1 MSFGY
6 LSELSE
12 KERKKYLQEID
23 ERAER
28 RERENREEEQKILNE
43 NINLPTREDFE
54 KQSGANNSIFQ
65 SGAFSDGYQ
74 FGDVSKSLGATALS
88 TFNNM
93 VKGVAKLGEGIS
105 DWTSNRIADIVEAT
119 GDKDNANRIRK
130 NVLQNDTD
138 NNIVTKTIKDVTDK
152 DTLLGEKGQNFVQQ
166 LSRTGFQAAIGA
178 GAGVLGTAAATAAT
192 TGTTFISSSGSG
204 EVEALNEQYNKAI
217 KEGYNSGIEEY
228 LNSEEGKK
236 ARGKSAIY
244 GHLAGAIEAGTEAM
258 FAGLGKWTDAIGYG
272 KSGLGLDDKIAKSL
286 SNKVSSTLAKN
297 LIQYGVKAG
306 GESVEELVGG
316 IGQAIAQ
323 KLTYKQDE
331 GLGQLIKEQNIPE
344 AMLSAFVSSAIMQAP
359 GMYSTTKNGQ
369 DFMTGLNKTDA
380 ETYEQLIE
388 TEQKDLI
395 KKKAIENE
403 YNNQI
408 KEADYNDTQKQE
420 LLEQIT
426 KDYDEGKLLSP
437 KLTTKEIEQSEDN
450 ARNMLE
456 EIKRVETENNNTVNN
471 SIEENT
477 RNDSEYEKYQ
487 FTKSN
492 NDKVNELRQS
502 IAENTNWNNTQE
514 TQNYVKMLEKI
525 VEDKNIDIRVK
536 DLGTTEDGKMINGR
550 YEDGVITIN
559 PNSNRAGEF
568 IAVHELTHAIG
579 NEDMLRMIET
589 YRKSNSEF
597 DNAVQKLIGTYNESQ
612 INQEALADISGQL
625 FGNQEFINHIQK
637 DNPGFFKRIY
647 NEIKYLWHQFRGYTN
662 QNQFIEDL
670 YNKWTDAY
678 KSNNSLNENTSLL
691 LSDNAYNDVKK
702 VINLNQKDS
711 QKYSEQYVKL
721 KDNTIKR
728 LVDYGIKD
736 LPMLE
741 KVNHVREN
749 VLTEKEAKDLGY
761 SIKNKEFHGLGVEN
775 YLKIVDSMDNPIGVY
790 QYVDGSGSRYDSN
803 NFIVVTPVELNGEK
817 CIVPV
822 KINEKG
828 NYNKI
833 EVDFNRIKTAFD
845 KKNNDNYINHLLKTG
860 QIKEIL
866 PGSNSQKE
874 SLSNKNIQQN
884 DTNVNSQNSIN
895 SSNWKEYLEKNF
907 KSDETTTNMQD
918 LNVKEKRIL
927 PTKEDF
933 NNKEKINLPT
943 KKDIKQNETEKE
955 TINLPTTGEEID
967 YSQMER
973 PTDNKKSRQFYRSV
987 IESSNTTAEAK
998 AVAKQLM
1005 KSDTYIPDS
1014 NLKQLQRADM
1024 NIEANGVDNSLETLK
1039 GKIGNGDRITA
1050 TDIATSERLIEYYS
1064 KVGDKSKLQDA
1075 IQTSAMAGT
1084 EAGRTVQAL
1093 SILNHST
1100 PEGQVVW
1107 IQRSIDKLNDKL
1119 EKTKVKERF
1128 NFTPEMQQEILQA
1141 TNQEEALNNVYKQL
1155 GQQVPM
1161 TTMQKLDSWRYF
1173 AMLGNPRTHI
1183 RNIVGNKV
1191 MGYIQQAKNQL
1202 AGTIEDIVLRNS
1214 DDRQFTTRIADK
1226 KTKEFAKADIEN
1238 VLDRLGLTENKY
1250 NPKSRIEQNQKVF
1263 KSEFMNKTIGK
1274 LMEFND
1280 MALEAE
1286 DGWGLKAMYPKA
1298 LAQYI
1303 TANNID
1309 VDNITDAQLAKA
1321 RNFAIKQAEEATF
1334 HQDNAIAS
1342 AISQFE
1348 GKNNLTRFATGAIL
1362 PFKKTP
1368 MNVAVEGI
1376 QYSPVGLL
1384 DSLTRGSINL
1394 RKGKINVHEYIDG
1407 ISKGLTGTGIAL
1419 LGYALTEAGILKASG
1434 GDDQDKNNFESAQGK
1449 QNYSLKVG
1457 EKTYSLDWLA
1467 PTGIPLF
1474 MGSELYQLANQKVKE
1489 KGEKNNTPEVAKS
1502 ATKILNSMATAMN
1515 PLSEM
1520 SMISGL
1526 TSTLQSYASGNKGLE
1541 NLGLNATKSY
1551 VGQFV
1556 PTVLGQVAK
1565 TFDDKERSTTS
1576 TESDPLPKAI
1586 DSLGNQIKS
1595 KIPGLRQTLPTKTDI
1610 WGKDVDNE
1618 GNIIEKGLNAAV
1630 FPWNS
1635 KKVNENNTT
1644 NKEISKL
1651 YDETLDKSVLPSSSI
1666 DKVLNIDKEKYR
1678 LSNEQYSKLKKMYG
1692 EINYKVLS
1700 ELTNSAEYKEMNN
1713 EQKIKAISDIYKY
1726 SKAQIKSQ
1734 YAQDNDIDTED
1745 SSILKSVKSII
1756 YNGGKVDDYFKYVGM
1771 TTNAE
1776 TTKEKADILEK
1787 SKLSDKTKDI
1797 LYSSTIG
1804 KEDGIYNSL
1813 KDAININSYLNY
1825 KAQKIEN
1832 KKELEEYLINSDMK
1846 SEEKVL
1852 LYATKYKVSEEDRE
1866 YLYNYIKDLDIDAE
1880 QKTNIYRKI
1889 KGFKVVNDTIYY

>member
-1 MSFGY
+1 MPFFN
-6 LSELSE
+6 LNELSE
-12 KERKKYLQEID
+12 KERKKYLQD
-23 ERAER
+23 LDNTAYNNRLQV
-28 RERENREEEQKILNE
+28 REEEQKILNE
-43 NINLPTREDFE
+43 NINLPTREDIE
-54 KQSGANNSIFQ
+54 KQNGANNSIFQ
-65 SGAFSDGYQ
+65 AGAFSDGYQ
-74 FGDVSKSLGATALS
+74 FGDVSKSIGATALS

-217 KEGYNSGIEEY
+217 KDGYNSGIEEY

-331 GLGQLIKEQNIPE
+331 GLGQLIKDQNIPE

-369 DFMTGLNKTDA
+369 DFMTGLNKTDT

-408 KEADYNDTQKQE
+408 KENDYNDTQKQE
-420 LLEQIT
+420 LLEQIS

-456 EIKRVETENNNTVNN
+456 EIKRVESENNNTANN
-471 SIEENT
+471 SIEENSK
-477 RNDSEYEKYQ
+477 NDSEYEKYQ

-502 IAENTNWNNTQE
+502 IAENTDWNNSKD

-525 VEDKNIDIRVK
+525 VEEKNIDIRVK
-536 DLGTTEDGKMINGR
+536 DLGTTEDGKMINGK

-579 NEDMLRMIET
+579 NEDMLKMIET
-589 YRKSNSEF
+589 YRKSNPEF
-597 DNAVQKLIGTYNESQ
+597 NNAVQKLIGTYNENQ

-678 KSNNSLNENTSLL
+678 NNSSSLNSETNYLKGKL
-691 LSDNAYNDVKK
+691 DNGEETIISEDIDGNKPIEKDVKK
-702 VINLNQKDS
+702 TLENMLGIEYINEGKSKKILIEKGDIGKFLHDGYHNYKS
-711 QKYSEQYVKL
+711 SLLKKRIAGNYGEIIEIARENKEAS
-721 KDNTIKR
+721 KDNYKGTNRGKEGFDYYSVNLTYPIRNTNQEIVDYKNYEARLVVRKDKNGNFAYDIDNFKIKR
-728 LVDYGIKD
+728 
-736 LPMLE
+736 
-741 KVNHVREN
+741 
-749 VLTEKEAKDLGY
+749 
-761 SIKNKEFHGLGVEN
+761 
-775 YLKIVDSMDNPIGVY
+775 
-790 QYVDGSGSRYDSN
+790 GSALD
-803 NFIVVTPVELNGEK
+803 
-817 CIVPV
+817 
-822 KINEKG
+822 
-828 NYNKI
+828 
-833 EVDFNRIKTAFD
+833 KT
-845 KKNNDNYINHLLKTG
+845 
-860 QIKEIL
+860 
-866 PGSNSQKE
+866 
-874 SLSNKNIQQN
+874 SLSMSEKSDGRTSHKENIPQDN
-884 DTNVNSQNSIN
+884 SNVNSQNSIN
-895 SSNWKEYLEKNF
+895 SENWKEYLEKNF
-907 KSDETTTNMQD
+907 KSDETTTNMQN

-933 NNKEKINLPT
+933 NNEEQINLPT
-943 KKDIKQNETEKE
+943 KKDIEQNKNSKE
-955 TINLPTTGEEID
+955 IINLPTPGEEID

-1005 KSDTYIPDS
+1005 NSDTYIPDS

-1039 GKIGNGDRITA
+1039 GKLGNGDRITA

-1064 KVGDKSKLQDA
+1064 KVGDKAKLQDA

-1128 NFTPEMQQEILQA
+1128 KFTPEMQQEILQA

-1214 DDRQFTTRIADK
+1214 EDRQFTTKIADK

-1263 KSEFMNKTIGK
+1263 KSEFMNRTIGK

-1348 GKNNLTRFATGAIL
+1348 GKNALTRFATGAIL

-1474 MGSELYQLANQKVKE
+1474 MGSELYQLASQKVKE

-1576 TESDPLPKAI
+1576 TESDPLPKAL
-1586 DSLGNQIKS
+1586 DTLGNQIKS

-1610 WGKDVDNE
+1610 WGKDVENE
-1618 GNIIEKGLNAAV
+1618 GNIIEKGLNAGV
-1630 FPWNS
+1630 FPWSS
-1635 KKVNENNTT
+1635 KKISENNPT

-1651 YDETLDKSVLPSSSI
+1651 YDETLDKSVLPSNSI
-1666 DKVLNIDKEKYR
+1666 DKILNIDKEKYR

-1700 ELTNSAEYKEMNN
+1700 ELTSSQEYKEMNN
-1713 EQKIKAISDIYKY
+1713 EQKVKAISDIYKY

-1734 YAQDNDIDTED
+1734 YAQENDIDTDD

-1787 SKLSDKTKDI
+1787 SKLSDKTKEI

-1852 LYATKYKVSEEDRE
+1852 LYATKYKVGEEDRE
-1866 YLYNYIKDLDIDAE
+1866 YLYNYIKDLDIDSDK
-1880 QKTNIYRKI
+1880 KTDIYRKI

>member
-1 MSFGY
+1 MPFFN

-12 KERKKYLQEID
+12 KERKKYLQGLD
-23 ERAER
+23 DTAY
-28 RERENREEEQKILNE
+28 NNSLQVREEEQKTLNE
-43 NINLPTREDFE
+43 NINLPTKEDFE

-74 FGDVSKSLGATALS
+74 FGDVSKSIGATALS

-93 VKGVAKLGEGIS
+93 IKGVAKLGEGIS

-217 KEGYNSGIEEY
+217 KDGYNSGIEEY

-244 GHLAGAIEAGTEAM
+244 GHLVGAIEAGTEAM

-331 GLGQLIKEQNIPE
+331 GLGQLIKDQNIPE

-369 DFMTGLNKTDA
+369 DFMTGLNKTDT

-408 KEADYNDTQKQE
+408 KENDYNDTQKQE
-420 LLEQIT
+420 LLEQIS

-456 EIKRVETENNNTVNN
+456 EIKRVESENNNTANN
-471 SIEENT
+471 SIEENSN
-477 RNDSEYEKYQ
+477 NDSEYEKYQ
-487 FTKSN
+487 FVKSN

-502 IAENTNWNNTQE
+502 IVENTDWNNSKD

-536 DLGTTEDGKMINGR
+536 DLGTTEDGKMINGK

-579 NEDMLRMIET
+579 NEDMLKMIET
-589 YRKSNSEF
+589 YRKSNPEF

-678 KSNNSLNENTSLL
+678 NNSNQFNNTTNLL
-691 LSDNAYNDVKK
+691 LSENAYADVKK
-702 VINLNQKDS
+702 AITQTANEAVKEKIPLI
-711 QKYSEQYVKL
+711 KL
-721 KDNTIKR
+721 KDNTIKT
-728 LVDYGIKD
+728 LVDYGVKD
-736 LPMLE
+736 LPMLQRTS
-741 KVNHVREN
+741 HLREN
-749 VLTEKEAKDLGY
+749 ILTETEAKKLGY
-761 SIKNKEFHGLGVEN
+761 SIDKKHYHGLGIDT
-775 YLKIVDSMDNPIGVY
+775 YLKIIDSMDNPIGVY
-790 QYVDGSGSRYDSN
+790 QYVDGSGSKYDSS
-803 NFIVVTPVELNGEK
+803 NFIVVTPVEINGNK
-817 CIVPV
+817 CIVPI
-822 KINEKG
+822 KIDQKA
-828 NYNKI
+828 NYNQI
-833 EVDFNRIKTAFD
+833 EIEYNRIKTAYAKD
-845 KKNNDNYINHLLKTG
+845 NNNYISRLLNETK
-860 QIKEIL
+860 IKEIFA
-866 PGSNSQKE
+866 GSNSQGT

-884 DTNVNSQNSIN
+884 NSNVNSQNRIN
-895 SSNWKEYLEKNF
+895 SSNWKEYLENNF
-907 KSDETTTNMQD
+907 KSNKTTTSMRD
-918 LNVKEKRIL
+918 LNIKEKKIL

-933 NNKEKINLPT
+933 NNKEKINLPI

-955 TINLPTTGEEID
+955 TINLPTPGEEID

-973 PTDNKKSRQFYRSV
+973 PTDNKKGRQFYRSV

-1039 GKIGNGDRITA
+1039 GKLGNGDRITA

-1064 KVGDKSKLQDA
+1064 KVGDKAKLQDA

-1191 MGYIQQAKNQL
+1191 MGYIQQAKNHL

-1214 DDRQFTTRIADK
+1214 DDRQFTTKIADK

-1348 GKNNLTRFATGAIL
+1348 GKNALTRFAAGAIL

-1474 MGSELYQLANQKVKE
+1474 MGSELYQLASQKVKE

-1576 TESDPLPKAI
+1576 TESDPLPKAL
-1586 DSLGNQIKS
+1586 DTLGNQIKS

-1610 WGKDVDNE
+1610 WGKDVENE
-1618 GNIIEKGLNAAV
+1618 GNIIEKGLNAGV
-1630 FPWNS
+1630 FPWSS
-1635 KKVNENNTT
+1635 KKVNENNPT

-1651 YDETLDKSVLPSSSI
+1651 YDETLDKSVLPSNSI

-1700 ELTNSAEYKEMNN
+1700 ELTSSPEYKEMND
-1713 EQKIKAISDIYKY
+1713 EQKVKAISDIYKY

-1734 YAQDNDIDTED
+1734 YAQENDINTED

-1787 SKLSDKTKDI
+1787 SKLSDKTKEI

-1852 LYATKYKVSEEDRE
+1852 LYATKYKVGAEDRE
-1866 YLYNYIKDLDIDAE
+1866 YLYNYIKDLDIDSDK
-1880 QKTNIYRKI
+1880 KTDIYRKI
-1889 KGFKVVNDTIYY
+1889 KGFKVANNTIYY

>member
-1 MSFGY
+1 MSYFY

-65 SGAFSDGYQ
+65 AGAFSDGYQ
-74 FGDVSKSLGATALS
+74 FGDIAKTLGSTAVS

-93 VKGVAKLGEGIS
+93 VKGVSRLGEGIS

-119 GDKDNANRIRK
+119 GDKENANRIRK

-138 NNIVTKTIKDVTDK
+138 NNVVTKTIKEATDK

-178 GAGVLGTAAATAAT
+178 GVGVLGTAAATAAT
-192 TGTTFISSSGSG
+192 AGTTFISSSGSG

-217 KEGYNSGIEEY
+217 KDGYNSGIEEY

-244 GHLAGAIEAGTEAM
+244 GHLVGAIEAGTEAM
-258 FAGLGKWTDAIGYG
+258 FAGLGKATTAIGYG

-286 SNKVSSTLAKN
+286 SNRVSSTLAKN

-369 DFMTGLNKTDA
+369 DFMTGLNKTDT

-408 KEADYNDTQKQE
+408 KENDYNDTQKQE

-456 EIKRVETENNNTVNN
+456 EIKRVESENKNTANN
-471 SIEENT
+471 SIEENSN
-477 RNDSEYEKYQ
+477 NDSEYEKYQ
-487 FTKSN
+487 FAKSN

-502 IAENTNWNNTQE
+502 IVENTDWNNSKD

-525 VEDKNIDIRVK
+525 VEDKNIDIRVE
-536 DLGTTEDGKMINGR
+536 DLGTTEDGKMINGK

-579 NEDMLRMIET
+579 NEDMLKMIET
-589 YRKSNSEF
+589 YRKSNPEF

-662 QNQFIEDL
+662 QNQFIDDL

-678 KSNNSLNENTSLL
+678 NNSSSLNSETNYLKGKL
-691 LSDNAYNDVKK
+691 DNGEETIISEDINGNKPIERDVKK
-702 VINLNQKDS
+702 TLENMLGIEYINEGNSKKILIEKGDIGKFLHDGYHNYKS
-711 QKYSEQYVKL
+711 SLLKKRIAGNYGEIIEIARENKEAS
-721 KDNTIKR
+721 KDNYKGTNRGKEGFDYYSVNLTYPIRNTNQEIVDYKNYEARLVVRKDKNGNFAYDIDNFKIKR
-728 LVDYGIKD
+728 
-736 LPMLE
+736 
-741 KVNHVREN
+741 
-749 VLTEKEAKDLGY
+749 
-761 SIKNKEFHGLGVEN
+761 
-775 YLKIVDSMDNPIGVY
+775 
-790 QYVDGSGSRYDSN
+790 GSALD
-803 NFIVVTPVELNGEK
+803 
-817 CIVPV
+817 
-822 KINEKG
+822 
-828 NYNKI
+828 
-833 EVDFNRIKTAFD
+833 KT
-845 KKNNDNYINHLLKTG
+845 
-860 QIKEIL
+860 
-866 PGSNSQKE
+866 
-874 SLSNKNIQQN
+874 SLSMSEESDGRTSHKENISQDN
-884 DTNVNSQNSIN
+884 SNVNSQENID
-895 SSNWKEYLEKNF
+895 SSNGKEYLENNF

-918 LNVKEKRIL
+918 LNIKEKKIL

-933 NNKEKINLPT
+933 DNQEKEQINLPT
-943 KKDIKQNETEKE
+943 KKDIKQNETKKE
-955 TINLPTTGEEID
+955 TVNLPTPGEEID

-1005 KSDTYIPDS
+1005 NSDTYIPDS

-1039 GKIGNGDRITA
+1039 GKLGNGDRITA

-1064 KVGDKSKLQDA
+1064 KVGDKAKLQDA

-1191 MGYIQQAKNQL
+1191 MGYIQQAKNHL

-1214 DDRQFTTRIADK
+1214 DDRQFTTKISDK

-1321 RNFAIKQAEEATF
+1321 RNFAIRQAEEATF

-1348 GKNNLTRFATGAIL
+1348 GKNALTRFATGAIL

-1368 MNVAVEGI
+1368 MNVAAEGI
-1376 QYSPVGLL
+1376 QYSPIGLL

-1474 MGSELYQLANQKVKE
+1474 MGSELYQLASQKVKE
-1489 KGEKNNTPEVAKS
+1489 KGEKNSTPEVAKS

-1576 TESDPLPKAI
+1576 TESDPLPKAL

-1610 WGKDVDNE
+1610 WGKDVENE
-1618 GNIIEKGLNAAV
+1618 GNIVEKGLNAGV
-1630 FPWNS
+1630 FPWSS
-1635 KKVNENNTT
+1635 KKVSENNPT

-1651 YDETLDKSVLPSSSI
+1651 YDETLDKSVLPSNSI

-1700 ELTNSAEYKEMNN
+1700 ELTSSPEYKEMNN
-1713 EQKIKAISDIYKY
+1713 EQKVKAISDIYKY

-1734 YAQDNDIDTED
+1734 YAQENDIDTED

-1787 SKLSDKTKDI
+1787 SKLSNKTKEI

-1852 LYATKYKVSEEDRE
+1852 LYATKYKVGETDRE
-1866 YLYNYIKDLDIDAE
+1866 YLYNYIKDLDIDSDK
-1880 QKTNIYRKI
+1880 KTDIYRKI
-1889 KGFKVVNDTIYY
+1889 KGFKVANNTIYY

>member
-1 MSFGY
+1 MPFFN
-6 LSELSE
+6 LNELSE
-12 KERKKYLQEID
+12 KERKKYLQD
-23 ERAER
+23 LDNTAY
-28 RERENREEEQKILNE
+28 NNSLQVREEEQKILNE
-43 NINLPTREDFE
+43 NINLPTREDVE

-65 SGAFSDGYQ
+65 AGAFSDGYQ
-74 FGDVSKSLGATALS
+74 FGDIAKALGSTALS

-93 VKGVAKLGEGIS
+93 VKGVSRLGEGIS

-119 GDKDNANRIRK
+119 GDKENANRIRK

-138 NNIVTKTIKDVTDK
+138 NNVVTKTIKEATDK

-217 KEGYNSGIEEY
+217 KDGYNSGIEEY

-244 GHLAGAIEAGTEAM
+244 GHLVGAIEAGTEAM
-258 FAGLGKWTDAIGYG
+258 FAGLGKATTAIGYG

-369 DFMTGLNKTDA
+369 AFMTGLNKTDT

-408 KEADYNDTQKQE
+408 KENDYNDTQKQE

-456 EIKRVETENNNTVNN
+456 EIKRVESENKNTANN
-471 SIEENT
+471 SIEENSN
-477 RNDSEYEKYQ
+477 NDSEYEKYQ
-487 FTKSN
+487 FVKSN

-502 IAENTNWNNTQE
+502 IVENTDWNNSKD

-536 DLGTTEDGKMINGR
+536 DLGTTEDGKMINGK

-579 NEDMLRMIET
+579 NEDMLKMIET
-589 YRKSNSEF
+589 YRKSNPEF

-678 KSNNSLNENTSLL
+678 NNSNQFNNTTNLL
-691 LSDNAYNDVKK
+691 LSENAYADVKK
-702 VINLNQKDS
+702 AITQTANEAVKEKIPLI
-711 QKYSEQYVKL
+711 KL
-721 KDNTIKR
+721 KDNTIKT
-728 LVDYGIKD
+728 LVDYGVKD
-736 LPMLE
+736 LPMLQRTS
-741 KVNHVREN
+741 HLREN
-749 VLTEKEAKDLGY
+749 ILTETEAKKLGY
-761 SIKNKEFHGLGVEN
+761 SIDKKHYHGLGIDT
-775 YLKIVDSMDNPIGVY
+775 YLKIIDSMDNPIGVY
-790 QYVDGSGSRYDSN
+790 QYVDGSGSKYDSS
-803 NFIVVTPVELNGEK
+803 NFIVVTPVEINGNK
-817 CIVPV
+817 CIVPI
-822 KINEKG
+822 KIDQKA
-828 NYNKI
+828 NYNQI
-833 EVDFNRIKTAFD
+833 EIEYNRIKTAYAKD
-845 KKNNDNYINHLLKTG
+845 NNNYISRLLNETK
-860 QIKEIL
+860 IKEIFA
-866 PGSNSQKE
+866 GSNSQGT

-884 DTNVNSQNSIN
+884 NSNVNSQNRIN
-895 SSNWKEYLEKNF
+895 SSNWKEYLENNF
-907 KSDETTTNMQD
+907 KSNKTTTSMRD
-918 LNVKEKRIL
+918 LNIKEKKIL

-933 NNKEKINLPT
+933 NNKEKINLPI

-955 TINLPTTGEEID
+955 TINLPTPGEEID

-973 PTDNKKSRQFYRSV
+973 PTDNKKGRQFYRSV

-1039 GKIGNGDRITA
+1039 GKLGNGDRITA

-1064 KVGDKSKLQDA
+1064 KVGDKAKLQDA

-1214 DDRQFTTRIADK
+1214 EDRQFTTKIADK
-1226 KTKEFAKADIEN
+1226 KTKKFAKADIEN

-1321 RNFAIKQAEEATF
+1321 RNFAIKQAEEVTF

-1348 GKNNLTRFATGAIL
+1348 GKNALTRFAAGAIL

-1474 MGSELYQLANQKVKE
+1474 MGSELYQLASQKVKE

-1556 PTVLGQVAK
+1556 PTILGQVAK

-1576 TESDPLPKAI
+1576 TESDPLPKAL
-1586 DSLGNQIKS
+1586 DTLGNQIKS

-1610 WGKDVDNE
+1610 WGKDVENE
-1618 GNIIEKGLNAAV
+1618 GNIIEKGLNAGV
-1630 FPWNS
+1630 FPWSS
-1635 KKVNENNTT
+1635 KKVSENNQT

-1651 YDETLDKSVLPSSSI
+1651 YDETLDKSVLPSNSI

-1700 ELTNSAEYKEMNN
+1700 ELTSSPEYKEMNN

-1734 YAQDNDIDTED
+1734 YAQENDIDTED

-1787 SKLSDKTKDI
+1787 SKLSDKTKEI

-1804 KEDGIYNSL
+1804 KEDGIYSSL
-1813 KDAININSYLNY
+1813 KNAININSYLNY

-1852 LYATKYKVSEEDRE
+1852 LYATKYKVGEDDRE
-1866 YLYNYIKDLDIDAE
+1866 YLYNYIKDLDIDTE

>member
-1 MSFGY
+1 MPFFN

-12 KERKKYLQEID
+12 KERKKYLQGLD
-23 ERAER
+23 DTAY
-28 RERENREEEQKILNE
+28 NNSLQVREEEQKTLNE
-43 NINLPTREDFE
+43 NINLPTKEDFE

-74 FGDVSKSLGATALS
+74 FGDVSKSIGATALS

-93 VKGVAKLGEGIS
+93 IKGVAKLGEGIS

-178 GAGVLGTAAATAAT
+178 GVGVLGTAAATAAT

-217 KEGYNSGIEEY
+217 KDGYNSGIEEY

-244 GHLAGAIEAGTEAM
+244 GHLVGAIEAGTEAM

-331 GLGQLIKEQNIPE
+331 GLGQLIKDQNIPE

-369 DFMTGLNKTDA
+369 DFMTGLNKTDT

-388 TEQKDLI
+388 TEQKNLI

-408 KEADYNDTQKQE
+408 KENDYNDTQKQE

-456 EIKRVETENNNTVNN
+456 EIKRVESENKNTANN
-471 SIEENT
+471 SIEENSN
-477 RNDSEYEKYQ
+477 NDSEYEKYQ
-487 FTKSN
+487 FAKSN

-502 IAENTNWNNTQE
+502 IVENTDWNNSKD

-525 VEDKNIDIRVK
+525 VEDKNIDIRVE
-536 DLGTTEDGKMINGR
+536 DLGTTEDGKMINGK

-559 PNSNRAGEF
+559 PNSIRAGEF

-579 NEDMLRMIET
+579 NEDMLKMIET
-589 YRKSNSEF
+589 YRKSNPEF
-597 DNAVQKLIGTYNESQ
+597 DNAIQKLIGTYNENQ

-678 KSNNSLNENTSLL
+678 NNSSSLN
-691 LSDNAYNDVKK
+691 
-702 VINLNQKDS
+702 
-711 QKYSEQYVKL
+711 SE
-721 KDNTIKR
+721 T
-728 LVDYGIKD
+728 
-736 LPMLE
+736 
-741 KVNHVREN
+741 
-749 VLTEKEAKDLGY
+749 
-761 SIKNKEFHGLGVEN
+761 N
-775 YLKIVDSMDNPIGVY
+775 YLKGKLDNGEETIISEDINGNKPIERDIKKTLENMLGIEYINEGNSKKILIEKGDIGKFLHDGYHNYKSSLLKKRIAGNYGEIIEIARENKEASKDNYKGTNRGKEGFDYYSVNLTYPIRNTNQEIVDYKNYEARLVVRKDKNGNFAYDIDNFKIKR
-790 QYVDGSGSRYDSN
+790 GSALD
-803 NFIVVTPVELNGEK
+803 
-817 CIVPV
+817 
-822 KINEKG
+822 
-828 NYNKI
+828 
-833 EVDFNRIKTAFD
+833 KT
-845 KKNNDNYINHLLKTG
+845 
-860 QIKEIL
+860 
-866 PGSNSQKE
+866 
-874 SLSNKNIQQN
+874 SLSMSEKSDGRTSHKENIPQDN
-884 DTNVNSQNSIN
+884 SNVNSQENID
-895 SSNWKEYLEKNF
+895 SSNGKEYLENNF

-918 LNVKEKRIL
+918 LNIKEKKIL

-933 NNKEKINLPT
+933 DNQEKEQINLPT
-943 KKDIKQNETEKE
+943 KKDIKQNET
-955 TINLPTTGEEID
+955 INLPTPGEEID

-1005 KSDTYIPDS
+1005 NSDTYIPDS

-1039 GKIGNGDRITA
+1039 GKLGNGDRITA

-1064 KVGDKSKLQDA
+1064 KVGDKAKLQDA

-1128 NFTPEMQQEILQA
+1128 KFTPEMQQEILQA

-1191 MGYIQQAKNQL
+1191 MGYIQQAKNHL

-1214 DDRQFTTRIADK
+1214 DDRQFTTKIADK

-1321 RNFAIKQAEEATF
+1321 RNFAIRQAEEATF

-1368 MNVAVEGI
+1368 MNVAAEGI
-1376 QYSPVGLL
+1376 QYSPIGLL

-1474 MGSELYQLANQKVKE
+1474 MGSELYQLASQKVKE

-1576 TESDPLPKAI
+1576 TESDPLPKAL
-1586 DSLGNQIKS
+1586 DTLGNQIKS

-1610 WGKDVDNE
+1610 WGKDVENE
-1618 GNIIEKGLNAAV
+1618 GNIIEKGLNAGV
-1630 FPWNS
+1630 FPWSS
-1635 KKVNENNTT
+1635 KKVNENNPT

-1651 YDETLDKSVLPSSSI
+1651 YDETLDKSVLPSNSI

-1700 ELTNSAEYKEMNN
+1700 DLTSSPEYKEMND
-1713 EQKIKAISDIYKY
+1713 EQKVKAISDIYKY

-1734 YAQDNDIDTED
+1734 YAQENDIDTED

-1787 SKLSDKTKDI
+1787 SKLSDKTKEI

-1852 LYATKYKVSEEDRE
+1852 LYATKYKVGEADRE
-1866 YLYNYIKDLDIDAE
+1866 YLYNYIKDLDIDSDK
-1880 QKTNIYRKI
+1880 KTDIYRKI
-1889 KGFKVVNDTIYY
+1889 KGFKVANNTIYY

>member
-1 MSFGY
+1 MPFFN
-6 LSELSE
+6 LNELSE
-12 KERKKYLQEID
+12 KERKKYLQD
-23 ERAER
+23 LDNTAY
-28 RERENREEEQKILNE
+28 NNSLQVREEEQKILNE
-43 NINLPTREDFE
+43 NINLPTKEDFE

-74 FGDVSKSLGATALS
+74 FGDVSKSIGATALS

-119 GDKDNANRIRK
+119 GDKENANRIRK

-138 NNIVTKTIKDVTDK
+138 NNVVTKTIKEATDK

-217 KEGYNSGIEEY
+217 KDGYNSGIEEY

-244 GHLAGAIEAGTEAM
+244 GHLVGAIEAGTEAM
-258 FAGLGKWTDAIGYG
+258 FAGLGKATTAIGYG

-369 DFMTGLNKTDA
+369 DFMTGLNKTDT

-408 KEADYNDTQKQE
+408 KENDYNDTQKQE
-420 LLEQIT
+420 LLEQISR
-426 KDYDEGKLLSP
+426 DYDEGKLLSP

-456 EIKRVETENNNTVNN
+456 EIKRVESENNNTVNN
-471 SIEENT
+471 SIEENSK
-477 RNDSEYEKYQ
+477 NDSEYEKYQ
-487 FTKSN
+487 FVKSN

-502 IAENTNWNNTQE
+502 IVENTDWNNSKD

-536 DLGTTEDGKMINGR
+536 DLGTTEDGKMINGK

-579 NEDMLRMIET
+579 NEDMLKMIET
-589 YRKSNSEF
+589 YRKSNPEF

-678 KSNNSLNENTSLL
+678 NNSNQFNNTTNLL
-691 LSDNAYNDVKK
+691 LSENAYADVKK
-702 VINLNQKDS
+702 AITQTANEAVKEKIPLI
-711 QKYSEQYVKL
+711 KL
-721 KDNTIKR
+721 KDNTIKT
-728 LVDYGIKD
+728 LVDYGVKD
-736 LPMLE
+736 LPMLQRTS
-741 KVNHVREN
+741 HLREN
-749 VLTEKEAKDLGY
+749 ILTETEAKKLGY
-761 SIKNKEFHGLGVEN
+761 SIDKKHYHGLGIDT
-775 YLKIVDSMDNPIGVY
+775 YLKIIDSMDNPIGVY
-790 QYVDGSGSRYDSN
+790 QYVDGSGSKYDSS
-803 NFIVVTPVELNGEK
+803 NFIVVTPVEINGNK
-817 CIVPV
+817 CIVPI
-822 KINEKG
+822 KIDQKA
-828 NYNKI
+828 NYNQI
-833 EVDFNRIKTAFD
+833 EIEYNRIKTAYAKD
-845 KKNNDNYINHLLKTG
+845 NNNYISRLLNETK
-860 QIKEIL
+860 IKEIFA
-866 PGSNSQKE
+866 GSNSQGT

-884 DTNVNSQNSIN
+884 NSNVNSQNRIN
-895 SSNWKEYLEKNF
+895 SSNWKEYLENNF
-907 KSDETTTNMQD
+907 KSNKTTTSMRD
-918 LNVKEKRIL
+918 LNIKEKKIL

-933 NNKEKINLPT
+933 NNKEKINLPI

-955 TINLPTTGEEID
+955 TINLPTPGEEID

-973 PTDNKKSRQFYRSV
+973 PTDNKKGRQFYRSV

-1039 GKIGNGDRITA
+1039 GKLGNGDRITA

-1064 KVGDKSKLQDA
+1064 KVGDKAKLQDA

-1128 NFTPEMQQEILQA
+1128 KFTPEMQQEILQA

-1183 RNIVGNKV
+1183 RNIVGNKF

-1226 KTKEFAKADIEN
+1226 KTKDFAKADINN

-1348 GKNNLTRFATGAIL
+1348 GKNALTRFAAGAIL

-1474 MGSELYQLANQKVKE
+1474 MGSELYQLASQKVKE

-1556 PTVLGQVAK
+1556 PTVLGQVSK

-1576 TESDPLPKAI
+1576 TESDPLPKAL
-1586 DSLGNQIKS
+1586 DTLGNQIKS

-1610 WGKDVDNE
+1610 WGKDVENE
-1618 GNIIEKGLNAAV
+1618 GNIIEKGLNAGV
-1630 FPWNS
+1630 FPWSS
-1635 KKVNENNTT
+1635 KKVNENNPT

-1651 YDETLDKSVLPSSSI
+1651 YDETLDKSVLPSNSI

-1700 ELTNSAEYKEMNN
+1700 ELTSSPEYKEMND
-1713 EQKIKAISDIYKY
+1713 EQKVKAISDIYKY

-1734 YAQDNDIDTED
+1734 YAQENDIDTED

-1776 TTKEKADILEK
+1776 TTKEKAEILGK

>member
-1 MSFGY
+1 MPFFN

-12 KERKKYLQEID
+12 KERKKYLQGLD
-23 ERAER
+23 DTAY
-28 RERENREEEQKILNE
+28 NNSLQVREEEQKTLNE
-43 NINLPTREDFE
+43 NINLPTKEDFE

-74 FGDVSKSLGATALS
+74 FGDVSKSIGATALS

-93 VKGVAKLGEGIS
+93 IKGVAKLGEGIS

-217 KEGYNSGIEEY
+217 KDGYNSGIEEY

-244 GHLAGAIEAGTEAM
+244 GHLVGAIEAGTEAM

-331 GLGQLIKEQNIPE
+331 GLGQLIKDQNIPE

-369 DFMTGLNKTDA
+369 DFMTGLNKTDT

-408 KEADYNDTQKQE
+408 KENDYNDAQKQE

-456 EIKRVETENNNTVNN
+456 EIKRVESENKNTANN
-471 SIEENT
+471 SIEENSN
-477 RNDSEYEKYQ
+477 NDSEYEKYQ
-487 FTKSN
+487 FAKSN

-502 IAENTNWNNTQE
+502 IVKNTDWNNSKD

-525 VEDKNIDIRVK
+525 VEDKNIDIRVE
-536 DLGTTEDGKMINGR
+536 DLGTTEDGKMINGK

-579 NEDMLRMIET
+579 NEDMLKMIET
-589 YRKSNSEF
+589 YRKSNPEF
-597 DNAVQKLIGTYNESQ
+597 DNAVQKLIGTYNKNQ

-625 FGNQEFINHIQK
+625 FGNQEFVNHIQK

-678 KSNNSLNENTSLL
+678 NNSSSLNSETNYLKGKL
-691 LSDNAYNDVKK
+691 DNGEETIISEDINGNKPIERDVKK
-702 VINLNQKDS
+702 TLENMLGIEYINEGNSKKILIEKGDIGKFLHDGYHNYKS
-711 QKYSEQYVKL
+711 SLLKKRIAGNYGEIIEIARENKEAS
-721 KDNTIKR
+721 KDNYKGTNRGKEGFDYYSVNLTYPIRNTNQEIVDYKNYEARLVVRKDKNGNFAYDIDNFKIKR
-728 LVDYGIKD
+728 
-736 LPMLE
+736 
-741 KVNHVREN
+741 
-749 VLTEKEAKDLGY
+749 
-761 SIKNKEFHGLGVEN
+761 
-775 YLKIVDSMDNPIGVY
+775 
-790 QYVDGSGSRYDSN
+790 GSALD
-803 NFIVVTPVELNGEK
+803 
-817 CIVPV
+817 
-822 KINEKG
+822 
-828 NYNKI
+828 
-833 EVDFNRIKTAFD
+833 KT
-845 KKNNDNYINHLLKTG
+845 
-860 QIKEIL
+860 
-866 PGSNSQKE
+866 
-874 SLSNKNIQQN
+874 SLSMSEKSDGRTSHKENIPQDN
-884 DTNVNSQNSIN
+884 SNVNSQENID
-895 SSNWKEYLEKNF
+895 SSNGEEYLENNF

-918 LNVKEKRIL
+918 LNIKEKKIL

-933 NNKEKINLPT
+933 DNQEKEQINLPT
-943 KKDIKQNETEKE
+943 KKDIKQNET
-955 TINLPTTGEEID
+955 INLPTPGEEID

-1005 KSDTYIPDS
+1005 NSDTYIPDS

-1039 GKIGNGDRITA
+1039 GKLGNGDRITA

-1064 KVGDKSKLQDA
+1064 KVGDKAKLQDA

-1128 NFTPEMQQEILQA
+1128 KFTPEMQQEILQA

-1191 MGYIQQAKNQL
+1191 MGYIQQVKNHL

-1214 DDRQFTTRIADK
+1214 DDRQFTTKIADK

-1321 RNFAIKQAEEATF
+1321 RNFAIRQAEEATF

-1376 QYSPVGLL
+1376 QYSPIGLL

-1474 MGSELYQLANQKVKE
+1474 MGSELYQLASQKVKE

-1551 VGQFV
+1551 VSQFV

-1576 TESDPLPKAI
+1576 TESDPLPKAL
-1586 DSLGNQIKS
+1586 DTLGNQIKS

-1610 WGKDVDNE
+1610 WGKDVENE
-1618 GNIIEKGLNAAV
+1618 GNIIEKGLNAGV
-1630 FPWNS
+1630 FPWSS
-1635 KKVNENNTT
+1635 KKVNENNPT
-1644 NKEISKL
+1644 NKEISRL
-1651 YDETLDKSVLPSSSI
+1651 YDETLDKSVLPSNSI

-1678 LSNEQYSKLKKMYG
+1678 LSNDQYSKLKKMYG

-1700 ELTNSAEYKEMNN
+1700 DLTSSPEYKEMND

-1734 YAQDNDIDTED
+1734 YAQENDIDTED

-1776 TTKEKADILEK
+1776 TTKEKADILGK
-1787 SKLSDKTKDI
+1787 SKLSDKTKEI

-1852 LYATKYKVSEEDRE
+1852 LYATKYKLEAEDRE
-1866 YLYNYIKDLDIDAE
+1866 YLYNYIKDLDIDSDK
-1880 QKTNIYRKI
+1880 KTDIYRKI
-1889 KGFKVVNDTIYY
+1889 KGFKVTNNTIYY

>member
-1 MSFGY
+1 MPFFN

-12 KERKKYLQEID
+12 KERKKYLQGLD
-23 ERAER
+23 DTAY
-28 RERENREEEQKILNE
+28 NNSLQVREEERKTLNE
-43 NINLPTREDFE
+43 NINLPTKEDFE

-74 FGDVSKSLGATALS
+74 FGDVSKSIGATALS

-217 KEGYNSGIEEY
+217 KDGYNLGIEEY

-244 GHLAGAIEAGTEAM
+244 GHLVGAIEAGTEAM
-258 FAGLGKWTDAIGYG
+258 FAGLGKATTAIGYG

-369 DFMTGLNKTDA
+369 DFMTGLNKTDT

-408 KEADYNDTQKQE
+408 KENDYNDTQKQE

-456 EIKRVETENNNTVNN
+456 EIKRAESKNDNIVNN
-471 SIEENT
+471 SIEENSK
-477 RNDSEYEKYQ
+477 NDSEYEKYQ
-487 FTKSN
+487 SD

-525 VEDKNIDIRVK
+525 VEDKKIDIRVK
-536 DLGTTEDGKMINGR
+536 DLGTTEDGKMINGK

-579 NEDMLRMIET
+579 NEDMLKMIET
-589 YRKSNSEF
+589 YRKSNPEF

-625 FGNQEFINHIQK
+625 FGSQEFINHIQK

-662 QNQFIEDL
+662 QNQFIDDL

-678 KSNNSLNENTSLL
+678 NNSNQLNNTTNLL
-691 LSDNAYNDVKK
+691 LSENAYADVKK
-702 VINLNQKDS
+702 AITQTANESVKEKIPLI
-711 QKYSEQYVKL
+711 KL
-721 KDNTIKR
+721 KDNTIKT
-728 LVDYGIKD
+728 LVDYGVKD
-736 LPMLE
+736 LPMLQRTS
-741 KVNHVREN
+741 HLREN
-749 VLTEKEAKDLGY
+749 ILTETEAKKLGY
-761 SIKNKEFHGLGVEN
+761 SIDNKHYHGLGIDT
-775 YLKIVDSMDNPIGVY
+775 YLKIIDSMDNPIGVY
-790 QYVDGSGSRYDSN
+790 QYVDGSGSKYDSS
-803 NFIVVTPVELNGEK
+803 NFIVVTPVEINGNK
-817 CIVPV
+817 CIVPI
-822 KINEKG
+822 KINQKA
-828 NYNKI
+828 NYNQI
-833 EVDFNRIKTAFD
+833 EIEYNRIKTAYAKD
-845 KKNNDNYINHLLKTG
+845 NNNYISRLLNETK
-860 QIKEIL
+860 IKEIFA
-866 PGSNSQKE
+866 GSNSQGT
-874 SLSNKNIQQN
+874 SLSKNNIQQN

-895 SSNWKEYLEKNF
+895 SSNWKEYLEENF

-943 KKDIKQNETEKE
+943 KKDIKQNEIEKE
-955 TINLPTTGEEID
+955 TINLPTPGEEID

-973 PTDNKKSRQFYRSV
+973 PTDNKKGRQFYRSV

-1024 NIEANGVDNSLETLK
+1024 NIEANGVDNSLETVK
-1039 GKIGNGDRITA
+1039 GKLGNGDRITA

-1064 KVGDKSKLQDA
+1064 KVGDKAKLQDA

-1128 NFTPEMQQEILQA
+1128 KFTPEMQQEILQA

-1191 MGYIQQAKNQL
+1191 MGYIQQAKNHL

-1214 DDRQFTTRIADK
+1214 DDRQFTTKIADK

-1309 VDNITDAQLAKA
+1309 VENITDAQLAKA

-1348 GKNNLTRFATGAIL
+1348 GKNALTRFAAGAIL

-1618 GNIIEKGLNAAV
+1618 GNIIEKGLNAGV
-1630 FPWNS
+1630 FPWSS
-1635 KKVNENNTT
+1635 KKVSENNQT

-1651 YDETLDKSVLPSSSI
+1651 YDETLDKSVLPSNSI

-1700 ELTNSAEYKEMNN
+1700 ELTSSPEYKEMNN
-1713 EQKIKAISDIYKY
+1713 EQKVKAISDIYKY

-1734 YAQDNDIDTED
+1734 YAQENDIDTED

-1776 TTKEKADILEK
+1776 TTKEKADILGK
-1787 SKLSDKTKDI
+1787 SKLSDKTKEI

-1804 KEDGIYNSL
+1804 KEDGIYSSL
-1813 KDAININSYLNY
+1813 KNAININSYLNY

-1852 LYATKYKVSEEDRE
+1852 LYATKYKVGEDDRE
-1866 YLYNYIKDLDIDAE
+1866 YLYNYIKDLDIDTE

>member
-1 MSFGY
+1 MPFFN

-12 KERKKYLQEID
+12 KERKKYLQGLD
-23 ERAER
+23 DTAY
-28 RERENREEEQKILNE
+28 NNSLQVREEEQKTLNE

-65 SGAFSDGYQ
+65 AGAFSDGYQ
-74 FGDVSKSLGATALS
+74 FGDIAKTLGSTAVS

-93 VKGVAKLGEGIS
+93 IKGVSRLGEGIS

-138 NNIVTKTIKDVTDK
+138 NNIVTKTIKEATDK

-217 KEGYNSGIEEY
+217 KDGYNSGIEEY

-331 GLGQLIKEQNIPE
+331 GLGQLIKDQNIPE

-369 DFMTGLNKTDA
+369 DFMTGLNKTDT

-388 TEQKDLI
+388 TEQKNLI

-408 KEADYNDTQKQE
+408 KENDYNDTQKQE

-456 EIKRVETENNNTVNN
+456 EIKRVESENKNTANN
-471 SIEENT
+471 SIEENSN
-477 RNDSEYEKYQ
+477 NDSEYEKYQ
-487 FTKSN
+487 FAKSN

-502 IAENTNWNNTQE
+502 IVENTDWNNSKD

-525 VEDKNIDIRVK
+525 VEDKNIDIRVE
-536 DLGTTEDGKMINGR
+536 DLGTTEDGKMINGK
-550 YEDGVITIN
+550 YGDGVITIN

-579 NEDMLRMIET
+579 NEDMLKMIET
-589 YRKSNSEF
+589 YRKSNPEF
-597 DNAVQKLIGTYNESQ
+597 DNAIQKLIGTYNENQ

-678 KSNNSLNENTSLL
+678 NNSSSLNSETNYLKGKL
-691 LSDNAYNDVKK
+691 DNGEETIISEDINGNKPIERDVKK
-702 VINLNQKDS
+702 TLENMLGIEYINEGNSKKILIEKGDIGKFLHDGYHNYKS
-711 QKYSEQYVKL
+711 SLLKKRIAGNYGEIIEIARENKEAS
-721 KDNTIKR
+721 KDNYKGTNRGKEGFDYYSVNLTYPIRNTNQEIVDYKNYEARLVVRKDKNGNFAYDIDNFKIKR
-728 LVDYGIKD
+728 
-736 LPMLE
+736 
-741 KVNHVREN
+741 
-749 VLTEKEAKDLGY
+749 
-761 SIKNKEFHGLGVEN
+761 
-775 YLKIVDSMDNPIGVY
+775 
-790 QYVDGSGSRYDSN
+790 GSALD
-803 NFIVVTPVELNGEK
+803 
-817 CIVPV
+817 
-822 KINEKG
+822 
-828 NYNKI
+828 
-833 EVDFNRIKTAFD
+833 KT
-845 KKNNDNYINHLLKTG
+845 
-860 QIKEIL
+860 
-866 PGSNSQKE
+866 
-874 SLSNKNIQQN
+874 SLSMSEKSDGRTSHKENIPQDN
-884 DTNVNSQNSIN
+884 SNVNSQENID
-895 SSNWKEYLEKNF
+895 SSNGKEYLENNF

-918 LNVKEKRIL
+918 LNIKEKKIL

-933 NNKEKINLPT
+933 DNQEKEQINLPT
-943 KKDIKQNETEKE
+943 KKDIKQNET
-955 TINLPTTGEEID
+955 INLPTPGEEID

-1005 KSDTYIPDS
+1005 NSDTYIPDS

-1039 GKIGNGDRITA
+1039 GKLGNGDRITA

-1064 KVGDKSKLQDA
+1064 KVGDKAKLQDA

-1128 NFTPEMQQEILQA
+1128 KFTPEMQQEILQA

-1191 MGYIQQAKNQL
+1191 MGYIQQAKNHL

-1214 DDRQFTTRIADK
+1214 DDRQFTTKIADK

-1250 NPKSRIEQNQKVF
+1250 NQKSRIEQNQKVF

-1321 RNFAIKQAEEATF
+1321 RNFAIRQAEEATF

-1368 MNVAVEGI
+1368 MNVAAEGI
-1376 QYSPVGLL
+1376 QYSPIGLL

-1474 MGSELYQLANQKVKE
+1474 MGSELYQLASQKVKE

-1576 TESDPLPKAI
+1576 TESDPLPKAL
-1586 DSLGNQIKS
+1586 DTLGNQIKS

-1610 WGKDVDNE
+1610 WGKDVENE
-1618 GNIIEKGLNAAV
+1618 GNIIEKGLNAGV
-1630 FPWNS
+1630 FPWSS
-1635 KKVNENNTT
+1635 KKVNENNPT

-1651 YDETLDKSVLPSSSI
+1651 YDGTLDKSVLPSNSI

-1700 ELTNSAEYKEMNN
+1700 DLTSSPEYKEMND
-1713 EQKIKAISDIYKY
+1713 EQKVKAISDIYKY

-1734 YAQDNDIDTED
+1734 YAQKNDIDTED

-1787 SKLSDKTKDI
+1787 SKLSDKTKEI

-1852 LYATKYKVSEEDRE
+1852 LYATKYKVGEADRE
-1866 YLYNYIKDLDIDAE
+1866 YLYNYIKDLDIDSDK
-1880 QKTNIYRKI
+1880 KTDIYRKI
-1889 KGFKVVNDTIYY
+1889 KGFKVANNTIYY

>member
-1 MSFGY
+1 MPFFN

-12 KERKKYLQEID
+12 KERKKYLQGLD
-23 ERAER
+23 DTAY
-28 RERENREEEQKILNE
+28 NNSLQVREEEQKTLNE
-43 NINLPTREDFE
+43 NINLPTKEDFE

-74 FGDVSKSLGATALS
+74 FGDVSKSIGATALS

-93 VKGVAKLGEGIS
+93 IKGVAKLGEGIS

-217 KEGYNSGIEEY
+217 KDGYNSGIEEY

-244 GHLAGAIEAGTEAM
+244 GHLVGAIEAGTEAM

-331 GLGQLIKEQNIPE
+331 GLGQLIKDQNIPE

-369 DFMTGLNKTDA
+369 DFMTGLNKTDT

-408 KEADYNDTQKQE
+408 KENDYNDIQKQE
-420 LLEQIT
+420 LLEQIS

-456 EIKRVETENNNTVNN
+456 EIKRVESENNNTANN
-471 SIEENT
+471 SIEENSK
-477 RNDSEYEKYQ
+477 NDSEYEKYQ

-502 IAENTNWNNTQE
+502 IAENTNWNNSKD

-536 DLGTTEDGKMINGR
+536 DLGTTEDGKMINGK
-550 YEDGVITIN
+550 YEDGAITIN

-579 NEDMLRMIET
+579 NEDMLKMIET
-589 YRKSNSEF
+589 YRKSNPEF
-597 DNAVQKLIGTYNESQ
+597 DNAVQKLIGTYNENQ

-678 KSNNSLNENTSLL
+678 NNSNSLNQNTSLL
-691 LSDNAYNDVKK
+691 LSDNAYDDVKE
-702 VINLNQKDS
+702 VISLNQKNS
-711 QKYSEQYVKL
+711 QNYREQYVQL
-721 KDNTIKR
+721 KDKTIKT
-728 LVDYGIKD
+728 LVDYGVKD
-736 LPMLE
+736 E
-741 KVNHVREN
+741 KMMARVNHVREN
-749 VLTEKEAKDLGY
+749 ILTAEEAKDLGY
-761 SIKNKEFHGLGVEN
+761 SIKNKEFHGLGLEN
-775 YLKIVDSMDNPIGVY
+775 YLKIIDSMDNPIGVY
-790 QYVDGSGSRYDSN
+790 QYVDGSGSKYDSN
-803 NFIVVTPVELNGEK
+803 NFIVVTPVELNGQK

-828 NYNKI
+828 SYNKV

-884 DTNVNSQNSIN
+884 DHNVNSQNSIN
-895 SSNWKEYLEKNF
+895 SENWKEYLENNF
-907 KSDETTTNMQD
+907 KSNENTTNMQD

-933 NNKEKINLPT
+933 DNQEKEQINLPT
-943 KKDIKQNETEKE
+943 KKDIKQNEN
-955 TINLPTTGEEID
+955 INLPTPGEEID

-973 PTDNKKSRQFYRSV
+973 PTDNKKGRQFYRSV

-1005 KSDTYIPDS
+1005 NSDTYIPDS

-1039 GKIGNGDRITA
+1039 GKLGNGDRITA

-1064 KVGDKSKLQDA
+1064 KVGDKAKLQDA

-1191 MGYIQQAKNQL
+1191 MGYIQQAKNHL

-1214 DDRQFTTRIADK
+1214 DDRQFTTKIADK

-1348 GKNNLTRFATGAIL
+1348 GKNALTRFAAGAIL

-1474 MGSELYQLANQKVKE
+1474 MGSELYQLASQKVKE

-1576 TESDPLPKAI
+1576 TESDPLPKAL
-1586 DSLGNQIKS
+1586 DTLGNQIKS

-1610 WGKDVDNE
+1610 WGKDVENE
-1618 GNIIEKGLNAAV
+1618 GNIIEKGLNAGV
-1630 FPWNS
+1630 FPWSS
-1635 KKVNENNTT
+1635 KKVNENNPT

-1651 YDETLDKSVLPSSSI
+1651 YDETLDKSVLPSNSI

-1700 ELTNSAEYKEMNN
+1700 ELTSSPEYKEMND
-1713 EQKIKAISDIYKY
+1713 EQKVKAISDIYKY

-1734 YAQDNDIDTED
+1734 YAQENDIDTED

-1776 TTKEKADILEK
+1776 TTKEKADILGK

-1804 KEDGIYNSL
+1804 KEDGIYSSL
-1813 KDAININSYLNY
+1813 KNAININSYLNY

-1852 LYATKYKVSEEDRE
+1852 LYATKYKVGEDDRE
-1866 YLYNYIKDLDIDAE
+1866 YLYNYIKDLDIDTE

>member
-1 MSFGY
+1 MPFFN
-6 LSELSE
+6 LNELSE
-12 KERKKYLQEID
+12 KERKKYLQD
-23 ERAER
+23 LDNTAY
-28 RERENREEEQKILNE
+28 NNSLQVREEEQKILNE

-65 SGAFSDGYQ
+65 AGAFSDGYQ
-74 FGDVSKSLGATALS
+74 FGDVSKSIGATALS

-138 NNIVTKTIKDVTDK
+138 NNIVTKTIKEATDK

-217 KEGYNSGIEEY
+217 KDGYNSGIEEY

-244 GHLAGAIEAGTEAM
+244 GHLVGAIEAGTEAM
-258 FAGLGKWTDAIGYG
+258 FAGLGKATTAIGYG

-369 DFMTGLNKTDA
+369 DFMTGLNKTDT

-408 KEADYNDTQKQE
+408 KENDYNDTQKQE

-456 EIKRVETENNNTVNN
+456 EIKRVESENKNTANN
-471 SIEENT
+471 SIEENSN
-477 RNDSEYEKYQ
+477 NDSEYEKYQ
-487 FTKSN
+487 FAKSN

-502 IAENTNWNNTQE
+502 IVENTDWNNSKD

-525 VEDKNIDIRVK
+525 VEDKNIDIRVE
-536 DLGTTEDGKMINGR
+536 DLGATEDGKMINGK

-579 NEDMLRMIET
+579 NEDMLKMIET
-589 YRKSNSEF
+589 YRKSNPEF

-678 KSNNSLNENTSLL
+678 KSNNSLNENASLL
-691 LSDNAYNDVKK
+691 LSDNAYDDVKE
-702 VINLNQKDS
+702 VISLNQKNS
-711 QKYSEQYVKL
+711 QNYREQYVQL
-721 KDNTIKR
+721 KDKTIKT
-728 LVDYGIKD
+728 LVDYGVKD
-736 LPMLE
+736 E
-741 KVNHVREN
+741 KMMARVNHVREN
-749 VLTEKEAKDLGY
+749 ILTAEEAKDLGY
-761 SIKNKEFHGLGVEN
+761 SIKNKEFHGLGLEN
-775 YLKIVDSMDNPIGVY
+775 YLKIIDSMDNPIGVY
-790 QYVDGSGSRYDSN
+790 QYVDGSGSKYDSN
-803 NFIVVTPVELNGEK
+803 NFIVVTPVELNGQK

-828 NYNKI
+828 SYNKV

-884 DTNVNSQNSIN
+884 DHNVNRQNSIN
-895 SSNWKEYLEKNF
+895 SENWKEYLENNF
-907 KSDETTTNMQD
+907 KSNENTTNMQD

-933 NNKEKINLPT
+933 DNQEKEQINLPT
-943 KKDIKQNETEKE
+943 KKDIKQNEN
-955 TINLPTTGEEID
+955 INLPTPGEEID

-973 PTDNKKSRQFYRSV
+973 PTDNKESRQFYRSV

-1039 GKIGNGDRITA
+1039 GKLGNGDRITA

-1064 KVGDKSKLQDA
+1064 KVGDKAKLQDA

-1191 MGYIQQAKNQL
+1191 MGYIQQAKNHL

-1214 DDRQFTTRIADK
+1214 DDRQFTTKIADK

-1348 GKNNLTRFATGAIL
+1348 GKNALTRFAAGAIL

-1474 MGSELYQLANQKVKE
+1474 MGSELYQLASQKVKE

-1576 TESDPLPKAI
+1576 TESDPLSKAL
-1586 DSLGNQIKS
+1586 DTLGNQIKS

-1610 WGKDVDNE
+1610 WGKDVENE
-1618 GNIIEKGLNAAV
+1618 GNIIEKGLNAGV
-1630 FPWNS
+1630 FPWSS
-1635 KKVNENNTT
+1635 KKVSENNPT

-1651 YDETLDKSVLPSSSI
+1651 YDETLDKSVLPSNSI

-1700 ELTNSAEYKEMNN
+1700 ELTSSPEYKEMNN
-1713 EQKIKAISDIYKY
+1713 EQKVKAISDAYKY

-1734 YAQDNDIDTED
+1734 YAQENDIDTED

-1776 TTKEKADILEK
+1776 TTKEKAEILGK

>member
-1 MSFGY
+1 MPFFN
-6 LSELSE
+6 LNELSE
-12 KERKKYLQEID
+12 KERKKYLQD
-23 ERAER
+23 LDNTAYNNRLQV
-28 RERENREEEQKILNE
+28 REEEQKILNE
-43 NINLPTREDFE
+43 NINLPTREDIE
-54 KQSGANNSIFQ
+54 KQNGANNSIFQ
-65 SGAFSDGYQ
+65 AGAFSDGYQ
-74 FGDVSKSLGATALS
+74 FGDVSKSIGATALS

-138 NNIVTKTIKDVTDK
+138 NNIVTKTIKEATDK

-217 KEGYNSGIEEY
+217 KDGYNSGIEEY

-331 GLGQLIKEQNIPE
+331 GLGQLIKDQNIPE

-369 DFMTGLNKTDA
+369 DFMTGLNKTDT

-408 KEADYNDTQKQE
+408 KENDYNDTQKQE
-420 LLEQIT
+420 LLEQIS

-456 EIKRVETENNNTVNN
+456 EIKRVESENNNTANN
-471 SIEENT
+471 SIEENSK
-477 RNDSEYEKYQ
+477 NDSEYEKYQ

-502 IAENTNWNNTQE
+502 IAENTDWNNSKD

-525 VEDKNIDIRVK
+525 VEEKNIDIRVK
-536 DLGTTEDGKMINGR
+536 DLGTTEDGKMINGK

-579 NEDMLRMIET
+579 NEDMLKMIET
-589 YRKSNSEF
+589 YRKSNPEF
-597 DNAVQKLIGTYNESQ
+597 NNAVQKLIGTYNESQ

-678 KSNNSLNENTSLL
+678 NNSSSLNSETNYLKGKL
-691 LSDNAYNDVKK
+691 DNGEETIISEDIDGNKPIEKDVKK
-702 VINLNQKDS
+702 TLENMLGIEYINEGNSKKILIEKGDIGKFLHDGYHNYKS
-711 QKYSEQYVKL
+711 SLLKKRIAGNYGEIIEIARENKEAS
-721 KDNTIKR
+721 KDNYKGTNRGKEGFDYYSVNLTYPIRNTNQEIVDYKNYEARLVVRKDKNGNFAYDIDNFKIKR
-728 LVDYGIKD
+728 
-736 LPMLE
+736 
-741 KVNHVREN
+741 
-749 VLTEKEAKDLGY
+749 
-761 SIKNKEFHGLGVEN
+761 
-775 YLKIVDSMDNPIGVY
+775 
-790 QYVDGSGSRYDSN
+790 GSALD
-803 NFIVVTPVELNGEK
+803 
-817 CIVPV
+817 
-822 KINEKG
+822 
-828 NYNKI
+828 
-833 EVDFNRIKTAFD
+833 KT
-845 KKNNDNYINHLLKTG
+845 
-860 QIKEIL
+860 
-866 PGSNSQKE
+866 
-874 SLSNKNIQQN
+874 SLSMSEKSDGRTSHKENIPQDN
-884 DTNVNSQNSIN
+884 SNVNSQNSIN
-895 SSNWKEYLEKNF
+895 SENWKEYLEKNF

-943 KKDIKQNETEKE
+943 QKDIKQNET
-955 TINLPTTGEEID
+955 INLPTPGEEID

-1005 KSDTYIPDS
+1005 NSDTYIPDS

-1039 GKIGNGDRITA
+1039 GKLGNGDRITA

-1064 KVGDKSKLQDA
+1064 KVGDKAKLQDA

-1128 NFTPEMQQEILQA
+1128 KFTPEMQQEILQA

-1191 MGYIQQAKNQL
+1191 MGYIQQAKNHL

-1214 DDRQFTTRIADK
+1214 DDRQFTTKIADK

-1474 MGSELYQLANQKVKE
+1474 MGSELYQLASQKVKE

-1565 TFDDKERSTTS
+1565 TLDDKERSTTS
-1576 TESDPLPKAI
+1576 TESDPLPKAL
-1586 DSLGNQIKS
+1586 DTLGNQIKS

-1610 WGKDVDNE
+1610 WGKDVENE
-1618 GNIIEKGLNAAV
+1618 GNIIEKGLNAGV
-1630 FPWNS
+1630 FPWSS
-1635 KKVNENNTT
+1635 KKISENNPT

-1651 YDETLDKSVLPSSSI
+1651 YDETLDKSVLPSNSI

-1700 ELTNSAEYKEMNN
+1700 ELTSSQEYKEMNN
-1713 EQKIKAISDIYKY
+1713 EQKVKAISDIYKY

-1734 YAQDNDIDTED
+1734 YAQENDIDTED

-1776 TTKEKADILEK
+1776 TTKEKADILGK
-1787 SKLSDKTKDI
+1787 SKLSDKTKEI

-1852 LYATKYKVSEEDRE
+1852 LYATKYKVGEEDRE
-1866 YLYNYIKDLDIDAE
+1866 YLYNYIKDLDIDSDK
-1880 QKTNIYRKI
+1880 KTDIYRKI
-1889 KGFKVVNDTIYY
+1889 KGFKVVNNTIYY

>member
-1 MSFGY
+1 MPFFN

-12 KERKKYLQEID
+12 KERKKYLQGLD
-23 ERAER
+23 DTAY
-28 RERENREEEQKILNE
+28 NNSLQVREEEQKTLNE

-65 SGAFSDGYQ
+65 AGAFSDGYQ
-74 FGDVSKSLGATALS
+74 FGDIAKTLGSTAVS

-93 VKGVAKLGEGIS
+93 IKGVSRLGEGIS

-138 NNIVTKTIKDVTDK
+138 NNIVTKTIKEATDK

-217 KEGYNSGIEEY
+217 KDGYNSGIEEY

-331 GLGQLIKEQNIPE
+331 GLGQLIKDQNIPE

-369 DFMTGLNKTDA
+369 DFMTGLNKTDT

-388 TEQKDLI
+388 TEQKNLI

-408 KEADYNDTQKQE
+408 KENDYNDTQKQE

-456 EIKRVETENNNTVNN
+456 EIKRVESENKNTANN
-471 SIEENT
+471 SIEENSN
-477 RNDSEYEKYQ
+477 NDSEYEKYQ
-487 FTKSN
+487 FAKSN

-502 IAENTNWNNTQE
+502 IVENTDWNNSKD

-525 VEDKNIDIRVK
+525 VEDKNIDIRVE
-536 DLGTTEDGKMINGR
+536 DLGTTEDGKMINGK

-579 NEDMLRMIET
+579 NEDMLKMIET
-589 YRKSNSEF
+589 YRKSNPEF
-597 DNAVQKLIGTYNESQ
+597 DNAIQKLIGTYNENQ

-678 KSNNSLNENTSLL
+678 NNSSSLNSETNYLKGKL
-691 LSDNAYNDVKK
+691 DNGEETIISEDINGNKPIERDVKK
-702 VINLNQKDS
+702 TLENMLGIEYINEGNSKKILIEKGDIGKFLHDGYHNYKS
-711 QKYSEQYVKL
+711 SLLKKRIAGNYGEIIEIARENKEAS
-721 KDNTIKR
+721 KDNYKGTNRGKEGFDYYSVNLTYPIRNTNQEIVDYKNYEARLVVRKDKNGNFAYDIDNFKIKR
-728 LVDYGIKD
+728 
-736 LPMLE
+736 
-741 KVNHVREN
+741 
-749 VLTEKEAKDLGY
+749 
-761 SIKNKEFHGLGVEN
+761 
-775 YLKIVDSMDNPIGVY
+775 
-790 QYVDGSGSRYDSN
+790 GSALD
-803 NFIVVTPVELNGEK
+803 
-817 CIVPV
+817 
-822 KINEKG
+822 
-828 NYNKI
+828 
-833 EVDFNRIKTAFD
+833 KT
-845 KKNNDNYINHLLKTG
+845 
-860 QIKEIL
+860 
-866 PGSNSQKE
+866 
-874 SLSNKNIQQN
+874 SLSMSEKSDGRTSHKENIPQDN
-884 DTNVNSQNSIN
+884 SNVNSQENID
-895 SSNWKEYLEKNF
+895 SSNGKEYLENNF

-918 LNVKEKRIL
+918 LNIKEKKIL

-933 NNKEKINLPT
+933 DNQEKEQINLPT
-943 KKDIKQNETEKE
+943 KKDIKQNET
-955 TINLPTTGEEID
+955 INLPTPGEEID

-1005 KSDTYIPDS
+1005 NSDTYIPDS

-1039 GKIGNGDRITA
+1039 GKLGNGDRITA

-1064 KVGDKSKLQDA
+1064 KVGDKAKLQDA

-1119 EKTKVKERF
+1119 EKNKVKERF
-1128 NFTPEMQQEILQA
+1128 KFTPEMQQEILQA

-1191 MGYIQQAKNQL
+1191 MGYIQQAKNHL

-1214 DDRQFTTRIADK
+1214 DDRQFTTKIADK

-1321 RNFAIKQAEEATF
+1321 RNFAIRQAEEATF

-1368 MNVAVEGI
+1368 MNVAAEGI
-1376 QYSPVGLL
+1376 QYSPIGLL

-1474 MGSELYQLANQKVKE
+1474 MGSELYQLASQKVKE

-1576 TESDPLPKAI
+1576 TESDPLPKAL
-1586 DSLGNQIKS
+1586 DTLGNQIKS

-1610 WGKDVDNE
+1610 WGKDVENE
-1618 GNIIEKGLNAAV
+1618 GNIIEKGLNAGV
-1630 FPWNS
+1630 FPWSS
-1635 KKVNENNTT
+1635 KKVNENNPT

-1651 YDETLDKSVLPSSSI
+1651 YDETLDKSVLPSNSI

-1700 ELTNSAEYKEMNN
+1700 DLTSSPEYKEMND
-1713 EQKIKAISDIYKY
+1713 EQKVKAISDIYKY

-1734 YAQDNDIDTED
+1734 YAQENDIDTED

-1787 SKLSDKTKDI
+1787 SKLSDKTKEI

-1852 LYATKYKVSEEDRE
+1852 LYATKYKVGEADRE
-1866 YLYNYIKDLDIDAE
+1866 YLYNYIKDLDIDSDK
-1880 QKTNIYRKI
+1880 KTDIYRKI
-1889 KGFKVVNDTIYY
+1889 KGFKVANNTIYY

>member
-1 MSFGY
+1 MPFFN

-12 KERKKYLQEID
+12 KERKKYLQGLD
-23 ERAER
+23 DTAY
-28 RERENREEEQKILNE
+28 NNSLQVREEEQKILNE

-65 SGAFSDGYQ
+65 AGAFSDGYQ
-74 FGDVSKSLGATALS
+74 FGDIAKTLGSTAVS

-93 VKGVAKLGEGIS
+93 IKGVSRLGEGIS

-138 NNIVTKTIKDVTDK
+138 NNIVTKTIKEATDK

-217 KEGYNSGIEEY
+217 KDGYNSGIEEY

-236 ARGKSAIY
+236 AREKSAIY

-369 DFMTGLNKTDA
+369 DFMTGLNKTDT

-408 KEADYNDTQKQE
+408 KENDYNDTQKQE

-426 KDYDEGKLLSP
+426 KDYDEGNLLSP
-437 KLTTKEIEQSEDN
+437 KLTKKEIEQSEDN

-456 EIKRVETENNNTVNN
+456 EIRRVESENNNTVNN
-471 SIEENT
+471 SIEEST

-487 FTKSN
+487 FAKSN

-502 IAENTNWNNTQE
+502 IVENTDWNNSKD
-514 TQNYVKMLEKI
+514 TQNYVKILEKI
-525 VEDKNIDIRVK
+525 VEDKNIDIRVE
-536 DLGTTEDGKMINGR
+536 DLGTTEDGKMINGK

-579 NEDMLRMIET
+579 NEDMLKIIET
-589 YRKSNSEF
+589 YRKSNPEF

-625 FGNQEFINHIQK
+625 FGNQEFINHIQR
-637 DNPGFFKRIY
+637 DNPGFFRRIY

-691 LSDNAYNDVKK
+691 LSDNAYDDVKE
-702 VINLNQKDS
+702 VISLNQKNS
-711 QKYSEQYVKL
+711 QNYREQYVQL
-721 KDNTIKR
+721 KDKTIKT
-728 LVDYGIKD
+728 LVDYGVKD
-736 LPMLE
+736 E
-741 KVNHVREN
+741 KMMARVNHVREN
-749 VLTEKEAKDLGY
+749 ILTAEEAKDLGY
-761 SIKNKEFHGLGVEN
+761 SIKNKEFHGLGLEN
-775 YLKIVDSMDNPIGVY
+775 YLKIIDSMDNPIGVY
-790 QYVDGSGSRYDSN
+790 QYVDGSGSKYDSN
-803 NFIVVTPVELNGEK
+803 NFIVVTPVELNGQK

-828 NYNKI
+828 SYNKV

-845 KKNNDNYINHLLKTG
+845 KKNNDNYIDHLLKTG

-884 DTNVNSQNSIN
+884 DHNVNSQNSIN
-895 SSNWKEYLEKNF
+895 SENWKEYLENNF
-907 KSDETTTNMQD
+907 KSDETTTNMRD
-918 LNVKEKRIL
+918 LNIKEKKIL

-933 NNKEKINLPT
+933 NNKEKINLPI

-955 TINLPTTGEEID
+955 TINLPTPGEEID

-973 PTDNKKSRQFYRSV
+973 PTDNKKGRQFYRSV

-1039 GKIGNGDRITA
+1039 GKLGNGDRITA

-1064 KVGDKSKLQDA
+1064 KVGDKAKLQDA

-1128 NFTPEMQQEILQA
+1128 KFTPEMQQEILQA

-1155 GQQVPM
+1155 GKQVPM

-1214 DDRQFTTRIADK
+1214 EDRQFTTKIADK
-1226 KTKEFAKADIEN
+1226 KTKEFAKVDIEN

-1348 GKNNLTRFATGAIL
+1348 GKNALTRFAAGAIL

-1368 MNVAVEGI
+1368 MNVAAEGI
-1376 QYSPVGLL
+1376 QYSPIGLL

-1474 MGSELYQLANQKVKE
+1474 MGSELYQLASQKVKE
-1489 KGEKNNTPEVAKS
+1489 KGEKNNTPEIAKS

-1551 VGQFV
+1551 VSQFV
-1556 PTVLGQVAK
+1556 PTALGQVAK

-1576 TESDPLPKAI
+1576 TESDPLPKAL
-1586 DSLGNQIKS
+1586 DTLGNQIKS

-1610 WGKDVDNE
+1610 WGKDVENE
-1618 GNIIEKGLNAAV
+1618 GNIIEKGLNAGV
-1630 FPWNS
+1630 FPWSS
-1635 KKVNENNTT
+1635 KRVSENNPT

-1651 YDETLDKSVLPSSSI
+1651 YDETLDKSVLPSNSI

-1700 ELTNSAEYKEMNN
+1700 ELTSSPEYKEMND
-1713 EQKIKAISDIYKY
+1713 EQKVKAISDIYKY

-1734 YAQDNDIDTED
+1734 YAQENDIDTED

-1787 SKLSDKTKDI
+1787 SKLSDKTKEI

-1825 KAQKIEN
+1825 KAKKIEN

-1852 LYATKYKVSEEDRE
+1852 LYATKYKVGAEDRE
-1866 YLYNYIKDLDIDAE
+1866 YLYNYIKDLDIDSDK
-1880 QKTNIYRKI
+1880 KTDIYRKI
-1889 KGFKVVNDTIYY
+1889 KGFKVVNNTIYY

>member
-1 MSFGY
+1 MPFFN
-6 LSELSE
+6 LNELSE
-12 KERKKYLQEID
+12 KERKKYLQD
-23 ERAER
+23 LDNTAY
-28 RERENREEEQKILNE
+28 NNSLQVREEEQKILNE

-65 SGAFSDGYQ
+65 AGAFSDGYQ
-74 FGDVSKSLGATALS
+74 FGDIAKALGSTALS

-93 VKGVAKLGEGIS
+93 VKGVSRLGEGIS

-119 GDKDNANRIRK
+119 GDKENANRIRK

-138 NNIVTKTIKDVTDK
+138 NNVVTKTIKEATDK

-217 KEGYNSGIEEY
+217 KDGYNSGIEEY

-244 GHLAGAIEAGTEAM
+244 GHLVGAIEAGTEAM
-258 FAGLGKWTDAIGYG
+258 FAGLGKATTAIGYG

-331 GLGQLIKEQNIPE
+331 GLGQLIKDQNIPE

-369 DFMTGLNKTDA
+369 DFMTGLNKTDT

-408 KEADYNDTQKQE
+408 KENDYNDTQKQE
-420 LLEQIT
+420 LLEQISR
-426 KDYDEGKLLSP
+426 DYDEGKLLSP

-456 EIKRVETENNNTVNN
+456 EIKRVESENNNTVNN
-471 SIEENT
+471 SIEENSK
-477 RNDSEYEKYQ
+477 NDSEYEKYQ
-487 FTKSN
+487 FVKSN

-502 IAENTNWNNTQE
+502 IVENTDWNNSKD

-536 DLGTTEDGKMINGR
+536 DLGTTEDGKMINGK

-579 NEDMLRMIET
+579 NEDMLKMIET
-589 YRKSNSEF
+589 YRKSNPEF
-597 DNAVQKLIGTYNESQ
+597 NNAVQKLIGTYNESQ

-678 KSNNSLNENTSLL
+678 NNSNQFNNTTNLL
-691 LSDNAYNDVKK
+691 LSENAYADVKK
-702 VINLNQKDS
+702 AITQTANEAVKEKIPLI
-711 QKYSEQYVKL
+711 KL
-721 KDNTIKR
+721 KDNTIKT
-728 LVDYGIKD
+728 LVDYGVKD
-736 LPMLE
+736 LPMLQRTS
-741 KVNHVREN
+741 HLREN
-749 VLTEKEAKDLGY
+749 ILTETEAKKLGY
-761 SIKNKEFHGLGVEN
+761 SIDKKHYHGLGIDT
-775 YLKIVDSMDNPIGVY
+775 YLKIIDSMDNPIGVY
-790 QYVDGSGSRYDSN
+790 QYVDGSGSKYDSS
-803 NFIVVTPVELNGEK
+803 NFIVVTPVEINGNK
-817 CIVPV
+817 CIVPI
-822 KINEKG
+822 KIDQKA
-828 NYNKI
+828 NYNQI
-833 EVDFNRIKTAFD
+833 EIEYNRIKTAYAKD
-845 KKNNDNYINHLLKTG
+845 NNNYISRLLNETK
-860 QIKEIL
+860 IKEIFA
-866 PGSNSQKE
+866 GSNSQGT

-884 DTNVNSQNSIN
+884 NSNVNSQNRIN
-895 SSNWKEYLEKNF
+895 SSNWKEYLENNF
-907 KSDETTTNMQD
+907 KSNKTTTSMRD
-918 LNVKEKRIL
+918 LNIKEKKIL

-933 NNKEKINLPT
+933 NNKEKINLPI

-955 TINLPTTGEEID
+955 TINLPTPGEEID

-973 PTDNKKSRQFYRSV
+973 PIDNKKGRQFYRSV

-1039 GKIGNGDRITA
+1039 GKLGNGDRITA

-1064 KVGDKSKLQDA
+1064 KVGDKAKLQDA

-1128 NFTPEMQQEILQA
+1128 KFTPEMQQEILQA

-1226 KTKEFAKADIEN
+1226 KTKDFAKADINN

-1321 RNFAIKQAEEATF
+1321 RNFAIRQAEEATF

-1348 GKNNLTRFATGAIL
+1348 GKNALTRFAAGAIL

-1474 MGSELYQLANQKVKE
+1474 MGSELYQLASQKVKE

-1576 TESDPLPKAI
+1576 TESDPLPKAL
-1586 DSLGNQIKS
+1586 DTLGNQIKS

-1610 WGKDVDNE
+1610 WGKDVENE
-1618 GNIIEKGLNAAV
+1618 GNIIEKGLNAGV
-1630 FPWNS
+1630 FPWSS
-1635 KKVNENNTT
+1635 KKVSENNQT

-1651 YDETLDKSVLPSSSI
+1651 YDETLDKSVLPSNSI

-1700 ELTNSAEYKEMNN
+1700 ELTSSPEYKEMNN

-1734 YAQDNDIDTED
+1734 YAQENDIDTED

-1787 SKLSDKTKDI
+1787 SKLSDKTKEI

-1804 KEDGIYNSL
+1804 KEDGIYSSL
-1813 KDAININSYLNY
+1813 KNAININSYLNY

-1852 LYATKYKVSEEDRE
+1852 LYATKYKVGEDDRE
-1866 YLYNYIKDLDIDAE
+1866 YLYNYIKDLDIDTG

>member
-1 MSFGY
+1 MPFFN

-12 KERKKYLQEID
+12 KERKKYLQGLD
-23 ERAER
+23 DTAY
-28 RERENREEEQKILNE
+28 NNSLQVREEEQKTLNE

-65 SGAFSDGYQ
+65 AGAFSDGYQ
-74 FGDVSKSLGATALS
+74 FGDIAKTLGSTAVS

-93 VKGVAKLGEGIS
+93 IKGVSRLGEGIS

-138 NNIVTKTIKDVTDK
+138 NNIVTKTIKEATDK

-217 KEGYNSGIEEY
+217 KDGYNSGIEEY

-331 GLGQLIKEQNIPE
+331 GLGQLIKDQNIPE

-369 DFMTGLNKTDA
+369 DFMTGLNKTDT

-388 TEQKDLI
+388 TEQKNLI

-408 KEADYNDTQKQE
+408 KENDYNDTQKQE

-456 EIKRVETENNNTVNN
+456 EIKRVESENKNTANN
-471 SIEENT
+471 SIEENSN
-477 RNDSEYEKYQ
+477 NDSEYEKYQ
-487 FTKSN
+487 FAKSN

-502 IAENTNWNNTQE
+502 IVENTDWNNSKD

-525 VEDKNIDIRVK
+525 VEDKNIDIRVE
-536 DLGTTEDGKMINGR
+536 DLGTTEDGKMINGK
-550 YEDGVITIN
+550 YGDGVITIN

-579 NEDMLRMIET
+579 NEDMLKMIET
-589 YRKSNSEF
+589 YRKSNPEF
-597 DNAVQKLIGTYNESQ
+597 DNAIQKLIGTYNENQ

-678 KSNNSLNENTSLL
+678 NNSSSLNSETNYLKGKL
-691 LSDNAYNDVKK
+691 DNGEETIISEDINGNKPIERDVKK
-702 VINLNQKDS
+702 TLENMLGIEYINEGNSKKILIEKGDIGKFLHDGYHNYKS
-711 QKYSEQYVKL
+711 SLLKKRIAGNYGEIIEIARENKEAS
-721 KDNTIKR
+721 KDNYKGTNRGKEGFDYYSVNLTYPIRNTNQEIVDYKNYEARLVVRKDKNGNFAYDIDNFKIKR
-728 LVDYGIKD
+728 
-736 LPMLE
+736 
-741 KVNHVREN
+741 
-749 VLTEKEAKDLGY
+749 
-761 SIKNKEFHGLGVEN
+761 
-775 YLKIVDSMDNPIGVY
+775 
-790 QYVDGSGSRYDSN
+790 GSALD
-803 NFIVVTPVELNGEK
+803 
-817 CIVPV
+817 
-822 KINEKG
+822 
-828 NYNKI
+828 
-833 EVDFNRIKTAFD
+833 KT
-845 KKNNDNYINHLLKTG
+845 
-860 QIKEIL
+860 
-866 PGSNSQKE
+866 
-874 SLSNKNIQQN
+874 SLSMSEKSDGRTSHKENIPQDN
-884 DTNVNSQNSIN
+884 SNVNSQENID
-895 SSNWKEYLEKNF
+895 SSNGKEYLENNF

-918 LNVKEKRIL
+918 LNIKEKKIL

-933 NNKEKINLPT
+933 DNQEKEQINLPT
-943 KKDIKQNETEKE
+943 KKDIKQNET
-955 TINLPTTGEEID
+955 INLPTPGEEID

-1005 KSDTYIPDS
+1005 NSDTYIPDS

-1039 GKIGNGDRITA
+1039 GKLGNGDRITA

-1064 KVGDKSKLQDA
+1064 KVGDKAKLQDA

-1128 NFTPEMQQEILQA
+1128 KFTPEMQQEILQA

-1191 MGYIQQAKNQL
+1191 MGYIQQAKNHL

-1214 DDRQFTTRIADK
+1214 DDRQFTTKIADK

-1321 RNFAIKQAEEATF
+1321 RNFAIRQAEEATF

-1368 MNVAVEGI
+1368 MNVAAEGI
-1376 QYSPVGLL
+1376 QYSPIGLL

-1474 MGSELYQLANQKVKE
+1474 MGSELYQLASQKVKE

-1576 TESDPLPKAI
+1576 TESDPLPKAL
-1586 DSLGNQIKS
+1586 DTLGNQIKS

-1610 WGKDVDNE
+1610 WGKDVENE
-1618 GNIIEKGLNAAV
+1618 GNIIEKGLNAGV
-1630 FPWNS
+1630 FPWSS
-1635 KKVNENNTT
+1635 KKVNENNPT

-1651 YDETLDKSVLPSSSI
+1651 YDETLDKSVLPSNSI

-1700 ELTNSAEYKEMNN
+1700 DLTSSPEYKEMND
-1713 EQKIKAISDIYKY
+1713 EQKVKAISDIYKY

-1734 YAQDNDIDTED
+1734 YAQENDIDTED

-1787 SKLSDKTKDI
+1787 SKLSDKTKEI

-1852 LYATKYKVSEEDRE
+1852 LYATKYKVGEADRE
-1866 YLYNYIKDLDIDAE
+1866 YLYNYIKDLDIDSDK
-1880 QKTNIYRKI
+1880 KTDIYRKI
-1889 KGFKVVNDTIYY
+1889 KGFKVANNTIYY

>member
-1 MSFGY
+1 MPFFN
-6 LSELSE
+6 LNELSE
-12 KERKKYLQEID
+12 KERKKYLQGLD
-23 ERAER
+23 DTAYNNRLQV
-28 RERENREEEQKILNE
+28 REEEQKTLNE
-43 NINLPTREDFE
+43 NINLPTKEDFE

-65 SGAFSDGYQ
+65 AGAFSDGYQ
-74 FGDVSKSLGATALS
+74 FGDVSKSIGATALS

-138 NNIVTKTIKDVTDK
+138 NNIITKTIKDVTDK

-178 GAGVLGTAAATAAT
+178 GGGVLGTAAATAAT

-217 KEGYNSGIEEY
+217 KDGYNSGIEEY

-331 GLGQLIKEQNIPE
+331 GLGQLIKDQNIPE

-369 DFMTGLNKTDA
+369 DFMTGLNKTDT

-408 KEADYNDTQKQE
+408 KENDYNDTQKQE

-456 EIKRVETENNNTVNN
+456 EIKRVESENNNTVNN

-487 FTKSN
+487 FTKSD

-502 IAENTNWNNTQE
+502 IAENTDWNNSKD

-536 DLGTTEDGKMINGR
+536 DLGTTEDGKMINGK

-579 NEDMLRMIET
+579 NEDMLKMIET
-589 YRKSNSEF
+589 YRKSNPEF
-597 DNAVQKLIGTYNESQ
+597 NNAVQKLIGTYNENQ

-678 KSNNSLNENTSLL
+678 NNSSSLNSETNYLKGKL
-691 LSDNAYNDVKK
+691 DNGEETIISEDINGNKPIEKDVKK
-702 VINLNQKDS
+702 TLENMLGIEYINEGNSKKILIEKGDIGKFLHDGYHNYKS
-711 QKYSEQYVKL
+711 SLLKKRIAGNYGEIIEIARENKEAS
-721 KDNTIKR
+721 KDNYKGTNRGKEGFDYYSVNLTYPIRNTNQEIVDYKNYEARLVVRKDKNGNFAYDIDNFKIKR
-728 LVDYGIKD
+728 
-736 LPMLE
+736 
-741 KVNHVREN
+741 
-749 VLTEKEAKDLGY
+749 
-761 SIKNKEFHGLGVEN
+761 
-775 YLKIVDSMDNPIGVY
+775 
-790 QYVDGSGSRYDSN
+790 GSALD
-803 NFIVVTPVELNGEK
+803 
-817 CIVPV
+817 
-822 KINEKG
+822 
-828 NYNKI
+828 
-833 EVDFNRIKTAFD
+833 KT
-845 KKNNDNYINHLLKTG
+845 
-860 QIKEIL
+860 
-866 PGSNSQKE
+866 
-874 SLSNKNIQQN
+874 SLSMSEKSDGRTSHKENIPQDN
-884 DTNVNSQNSIN
+884 SNVNSQNSIN
-895 SSNWKEYLEKNF
+895 SENWKEYLEKNF
-907 KSDETTTNMQD
+907 KSDETTTNMQN

-933 NNKEKINLPT
+933 NNEEQINLPT
-943 KKDIKQNETEKE
+943 KKDIEQNKNSKE
-955 TINLPTTGEEID
+955 IINLPTPGEEID

-1005 KSDTYIPDS
+1005 NSDTYIPDS

-1039 GKIGNGDRITA
+1039 GKLGNGDRITA

-1064 KVGDKSKLQDA
+1064 KVGDKAKLQDA

-1128 NFTPEMQQEILQA
+1128 KFTSEMQQEILQA

-1191 MGYIQQAKNQL
+1191 MGYIQQAKNHL

-1214 DDRQFTTRIADK
+1214 DDRQFTTKIADK

-1474 MGSELYQLANQKVKE
+1474 MGSELYQLASQKVKE

-1565 TFDDKERSTTS
+1565 TLDDKERSTTS
-1576 TESDPLPKAI
+1576 TESDPLPKAL
-1586 DSLGNQIKS
+1586 DTLGNQIKS

-1610 WGKDVDNE
+1610 WGKDVENE
-1618 GNIIEKGLNAAV
+1618 GNIIEKGLNAGV
-1630 FPWNS
+1630 FPWSS
-1635 KKVNENNTT
+1635 KKISENNPT

-1651 YDETLDKSVLPSSSI
+1651 YDETLDKSVLPSNSI

-1700 ELTNSAEYKEMNN
+1700 ELTSSQEYKEMNN
-1713 EQKIKAISDIYKY
+1713 EQKVKAISDIYKY

-1734 YAQDNDIDTED
+1734 YAQENDIDTED
-1745 SSILKSVKSII
+1745 SSILKNVKSII

-1787 SKLSDKTKDI
+1787 SKLSDKTKEI

-1852 LYATKYKVSEEDRE
+1852 LYATKYKVGEEDRE
-1866 YLYNYIKDLDIDAE
+1866 YLYNYIKDLDIDSDK
-1880 QKTNIYRKI
+1880 KTDIYRKI
-1889 KGFKVVNDTIYY
+1889 KGFKVANNTIYY

>member
-1 MSFGY
+1 MPFFN

-12 KERKKYLQEID
+12 KERKKYLQGLD
-23 ERAER
+23 DTAY
-28 RERENREEEQKILNE
+28 NNSLQVREEEQKTLNE

-65 SGAFSDGYQ
+65 AGAFSDGYQ
-74 FGDVSKSLGATALS
+74 FGDIAKTLGSTAVS

-93 VKGVAKLGEGIS
+93 IKGVSRLGEGIS

-217 KEGYNSGIEEY
+217 KDGYNSGIEEY

-331 GLGQLIKEQNIPE
+331 GLEQLIKEQNIPE

-369 DFMTGLNKTDA
+369 DFMTGLNKTDT

-437 KLTTKEIEQSEDN
+437 KLTKKEIEQSEDN

-456 EIKRVETENNNTVNN
+456 EIKRVESENKNTTNN
-471 SIEENT
+471 SIEENSK
-477 RNDSEYEKYQ
+477 NDSEYEKYQ
-487 FTKSN
+487 FAKSN

-502 IAENTNWNNTQE
+502 IAENTDWNNSKD

-525 VEDKNIDIRVK
+525 VEDKNIDIRVE
-536 DLGTTEDGKMINGR
+536 DLGTTEDGKMINGK
-550 YEDGVITIN
+550 YENGVITIN

-579 NEDMLRMIET
+579 NEDMLKMIET
-589 YRKSNSEF
+589 YRKSNPEF
-597 DNAVQKLIGTYNESQ
+597 DNAVQKLIGTYNENQ

-678 KSNNSLNENTSLL
+678 KSNNSLNENASLL
-691 LSDNAYNDVKK
+691 LSDNAYDDVKE
-702 VINLNQKDS
+702 VISLNQKNS
-711 QKYSEQYVKL
+711 QNYREQYVQL
-721 KDNTIKR
+721 KDKTIKT
-728 LVDYGIKD
+728 LVDYGVKD
-736 LPMLE
+736 E
-741 KVNHVREN
+741 KMMARVNHVREN
-749 VLTEKEAKDLGY
+749 ILTAEEAKDLGY
-761 SIKNKEFHGLGVEN
+761 SIKNKEFHGLGLEN
-775 YLKIVDSMDNPIGVY
+775 YLKIIDSMDNPIGVY
-790 QYVDGSGSRYDSN
+790 QYVDGSGSKYDSN
-803 NFIVVTPVELNGEK
+803 NFIVVTPVELNGQK

-828 NYNKI
+828 SYNKV

-884 DTNVNSQNSIN
+884 DHNVNSQNSIN
-895 SSNWKEYLEKNF
+895 SENWKEYLENNF
-907 KSDETTTNMQD
+907 KSNENTTNMQD

-933 NNKEKINLPT
+933 DNQEKEQINLPT
-943 KKDIKQNETEKE
+943 KKDIKQNEN
-955 TINLPTTGEEID
+955 INLPTPGEEID

-973 PTDNKKSRQFYRSV
+973 PTDNKKGRQFYRSV

-1005 KSDTYIPDS
+1005 NSDTYIPDS

-1039 GKIGNGDRITA
+1039 GKLGNGDRITA

-1064 KVGDKSKLQDA
+1064 KVGDKAKLQDA

-1191 MGYIQQAKNQL
+1191 MGYIQQAKNHL

-1214 DDRQFTTRIADK
+1214 DDRQFTTKIADK

-1348 GKNNLTRFATGAIL
+1348 GKNALTRFAAGAIL

-1474 MGSELYQLANQKVKE
+1474 MGSELYQLASQKVKE

-1576 TESDPLPKAI
+1576 TESDPLPKAL
-1586 DSLGNQIKS
+1586 DTLGNQIKS

-1610 WGKDVDNE
+1610 WGKDVENE
-1618 GNIIEKGLNAAV
+1618 GNIIEKGLNAGV
-1630 FPWNS
+1630 FPWSS
-1635 KKVNENNTT
+1635 KKVNENNPT

-1651 YDETLDKSVLPSSSI
+1651 YDETLDKSVLPSNSI

-1678 LSNEQYSKLKKMYG
+1678 LSKEQYSKLKKMYG

-1700 ELTNSAEYKEMNN
+1700 ELTSSPEYKEMND
-1713 EQKIKAISDIYKY
+1713 EQKVKAISDIYKY

-1734 YAQDNDIDTED
+1734 YAQENDIDTED

-1776 TTKEKADILEK
+1776 TTKEKADILGK

-1804 KEDGIYNSL
+1804 KEDGIYSSL
-1813 KDAININSYLNY
+1813 KNAININSYLNY

-1852 LYATKYKVSEEDRE
+1852 LYATKYKVGEDDRE
-1866 YLYNYIKDLDIDAE
+1866 YLYNYIKDLDIDTE

>member
-1 MSFGY
+1 MPFFN

-12 KERKKYLQEID
+12 KERKKYLQGLD
-23 ERAER
+23 DTAY
-28 RERENREEEQKILNE
+28 NNSLQVREEEQKTLNE

-65 SGAFSDGYQ
+65 AGAFSDGYQ
-74 FGDVSKSLGATALS
+74 FGDIAKTLGSTAVS

-93 VKGVAKLGEGIS
+93 IKGVSRLGEGIS

-138 NNIVTKTIKDVTDK
+138 NNIVTKTIKEATDK

-217 KEGYNSGIEEY
+217 KDGYNSGIEEY

-331 GLGQLIKEQNIPE
+331 GLGQLIKDQNIPE

-369 DFMTGLNKTDA
+369 DFMTGLNKTDT

-388 TEQKDLI
+388 TEQKNLI

-408 KEADYNDTQKQE
+408 KENDYNDTQKQE

-456 EIKRVETENNNTVNN
+456 EIKRVESENKNTANN
-471 SIEENT
+471 SIEENSN
-477 RNDSEYEKYQ
+477 NDSEYEKYQ
-487 FTKSN
+487 FAKSN

-502 IAENTNWNNTQE
+502 IVENTDWNNSKD

-525 VEDKNIDIRVK
+525 VEDKNIDIRVE
-536 DLGTTEDGKMINGR
+536 DLGTTEDGKMINGK

-579 NEDMLRMIET
+579 NEDMLKMIET
-589 YRKSNSEF
+589 YRKSNPEF
-597 DNAVQKLIGTYNESQ
+597 DNAIQKLIGTYNENQ

-678 KSNNSLNENTSLL
+678 NNSSSLNSETNYLKGKL
-691 LSDNAYNDVKK
+691 DNGEETIISEDINGNKPIERDVKK
-702 VINLNQKDS
+702 TLENMLGIEYINEGNSKKILIEKGDIGKFLHDGYHNYKS
-711 QKYSEQYVKL
+711 SLLKKRIAGNYGEIIEIARENKEAS
-721 KDNTIKR
+721 KDNYKGTNRGKEGFDYYSVNLTYPIRNTNQEIVDYKNYEARLVVRKDKNGNFAYDIDNFKIKR
-728 LVDYGIKD
+728 
-736 LPMLE
+736 
-741 KVNHVREN
+741 
-749 VLTEKEAKDLGY
+749 
-761 SIKNKEFHGLGVEN
+761 
-775 YLKIVDSMDNPIGVY
+775 
-790 QYVDGSGSRYDSN
+790 GSALD
-803 NFIVVTPVELNGEK
+803 
-817 CIVPV
+817 
-822 KINEKG
+822 
-828 NYNKI
+828 
-833 EVDFNRIKTAFD
+833 KT
-845 KKNNDNYINHLLKTG
+845 
-860 QIKEIL
+860 
-866 PGSNSQKE
+866 
-874 SLSNKNIQQN
+874 SLSMSEKSDGRTSHKENIPQDN
-884 DTNVNSQNSIN
+884 SNVNSQENID
-895 SSNWKEYLEKNF
+895 SSNGKEYLENNF

-918 LNVKEKRIL
+918 LNIKEKKIL

-933 NNKEKINLPT
+933 DNQEKEQINLPT
-943 KKDIKQNETEKE
+943 KKDIKQNET
-955 TINLPTTGEEID
+955 INLPTPGEEID

-1005 KSDTYIPDS
+1005 NSDTYIPDS

-1039 GKIGNGDRITA
+1039 GKLGNGDRITA

-1064 KVGDKSKLQDA
+1064 KVGDKAKLQDA

-1128 NFTPEMQQEILQA
+1128 KFTPEMQQEILQA

-1191 MGYIQQAKNQL
+1191 MGYIQQAKNHL
-1202 AGTIEDIVLRNS
+1202 AGTIEDILLRNS
-1214 DDRQFTTRIADK
+1214 DDRQFTTKIADK

-1321 RNFAIKQAEEATF
+1321 RNFAIRQAEEATF

-1368 MNVAVEGI
+1368 MNVAAEGI
-1376 QYSPVGLL
+1376 QYSPIGLL

-1474 MGSELYQLANQKVKE
+1474 MGSELYQLASQKVKE

-1556 PTVLGQVAK
+1556 PTILGQVAK

-1576 TESDPLPKAI
+1576 TESDPLPKAL
-1586 DSLGNQIKS
+1586 DTLGNQIKS

-1610 WGKDVDNE
+1610 WGKDVENE
-1618 GNIIEKGLNAAV
+1618 GNIIEKGLNAGV
-1630 FPWNS
+1630 FPWSS
-1635 KKVNENNTT
+1635 KKVNENNPT

-1651 YDETLDKSVLPSSSI
+1651 YDETLDKSVLPSNSI

-1700 ELTNSAEYKEMNN
+1700 DLTSSPEYKEMND
-1713 EQKIKAISDIYKY
+1713 EQKVKAISDIYKY

-1734 YAQDNDIDTED
+1734 YAQENDIDTED

-1787 SKLSDKTKDI
+1787 SKLSDKTKEI

-1852 LYATKYKVSEEDRE
+1852 LYATKYKVGEADRE
-1866 YLYNYIKDLDIDAE
+1866 YLYNYIKDLDIDSDK
-1880 QKTNIYRKI
+1880 KTDIYRKI
-1889 KGFKVVNDTIYY
+1889 KGFKVANNTIYY

>member
-1 MSFGY
+1 MSYFY

-74 FGDVSKSLGATALS
+74 FGDISKSIGATALS

-138 NNIVTKTIKDVTDK
+138 KNIVTKTIKDVTDK

-217 KEGYNSGIEEY
+217 KDGYNSGIEEY

-258 FAGLGKWTDAIGYG
+258 FAGLGKATTAIGYG

-331 GLGQLIKEQNIPE
+331 GLGQLIKDQNIPE

-369 DFMTGLNKTDA
+369 DFMTGLNKTDT

-408 KEADYNDTQKQE
+408 KENDYNDTQKQE
-420 LLEQIT
+420 LLEKIT

-456 EIKRVETENNNTVNN
+456 EIKRVESENKNTANN
-471 SIEENT
+471 SIEENSK
-477 RNDSEYEKYQ
+477 NDSEYEKYQ

-502 IAENTNWNNTQE
+502 IVENTDWNNSKD

-525 VEDKNIDIRVK
+525 VEDKNIDIRVE
-536 DLGTTEDGKMINGR
+536 DLGTTEDGKMINGK

-579 NEDMLRMIET
+579 NEDMLKMIET
-589 YRKSNSEF
+589 YRKSNPEF
-597 DNAVQKLIGTYNESQ
+597 DNAIQKLIGTYNENQ

-678 KSNNSLNENTSLL
+678 NNNSLN
-691 LSDNAYNDVKK
+691 
-702 VINLNQKDS
+702 
-711 QKYSEQYVKL
+711 
-721 KDNTIKR
+721 
-728 LVDYGIKD
+728 
-736 LPMLE
+736 
-741 KVNHVREN
+741 VN
-749 VLTEKEAKDLGY
+749 
-761 SIKNKEFHGLGVEN
+761 N
-775 YLKIVDSMDNPIGVY
+775 YLSIQVDENNNRYIKIDTDQDI
-790 QYVDGSGSRYDSN
+790 
-803 NFIVVTPVELNGEK
+803 F
-817 CIVPV
+817 
-822 KINEKG
+822 KG
-828 NYNKI
+828 IDKKDYNKI
-833 EVDFNRIKTAFD
+833 AKMYMQDYLKGEVLLNTDNSILIDKIGIKKYTNPGKKQEYFDNKMKLTPELKNVLEVSEKISESGPKKETSKYKKWEYYKFNFEISNKYFEGIINIGIDNNKNKHFYEIKP
-845 KKNNDNYINHLLKTG
+845 
-860 QIKEIL
+860 IKEVSDIT
-866 PGSNSQKE
+866 GT
-874 SLSNKNIQQN
+874 SLHRSDTSIKDNIQQN

-895 SSNWKEYLEKNF
+895 SENWKEYLENNF
-907 KSDETTTNMQD
+907 KSDKNTTNMQD
-918 LNVKEKRIL
+918 LNVKEKKIL

-933 NNKEKINLPT
+933 NNKEKEQINLPT
-943 KKDIKQNETEKE
+943 KKEIEQNKNSKE
-955 TINLPTTGEEID
+955 TINLPTPGEEID
-967 YSQMER
+967 YSQIER
-973 PTDNKKSRQFYRSV
+973 PTDNKKGRQFYRSV

-1005 KSDTYIPDS
+1005 NSDTYIPDS

-1039 GKIGNGDRITA
+1039 GKLGNGDRITA

-1064 KVGDKSKLQDA
+1064 KVGDKAKLQDA

-1128 NFTPEMQQEILQA
+1128 KFTPEMQQEILQA

-1191 MGYIQQAKNQL
+1191 MGYIQQAKNHL

-1214 DDRQFTTRIADK
+1214 DDRQFTTKIADK

-1348 GKNNLTRFATGAIL
+1348 GKNALTRFAAGAIL

-1474 MGSELYQLANQKVKE
+1474 MGSELYQLASQKVKE

-1576 TESDPLPKAI
+1576 TESDPLPKAL
-1586 DSLGNQIKS
+1586 DTLGNQIKS

-1610 WGKDVDNE
+1610 WGKDVENE
-1618 GNIIEKGLNAAV
+1618 GNIIEKGLNAGV
-1630 FPWNS
+1630 FPWSS
-1635 KKVNENNTT
+1635 KKVNENNPT

-1651 YDETLDKSVLPSSSI
+1651 YDETLDKSVLPSNSI

-1700 ELTNSAEYKEMNN
+1700 ELTSSPEYKEMNN
-1713 EQKIKAISDIYKY
+1713 EQKVKAISDAYKY

-1734 YAQDNDIDTED
+1734 YAQENDIDTED

-1776 TTKEKADILEK
+1776 TTKEKAEILGK

>member
-1 MSFGY
+1 MSYFY

-65 SGAFSDGYQ
+65 AGAFSDGYQ
-74 FGDVSKSLGATALS
+74 FGDIAKTLGSTAVS

-93 VKGVAKLGEGIS
+93 VKGVSRLGEGIS

-138 NNIVTKTIKDVTDK
+138 NNVVTKTIKEATDK

-178 GAGVLGTAAATAAT
+178 GVGVLGTAAATAAT
-192 TGTTFISSSGSG
+192 AGTTFISSSGSG

-217 KEGYNSGIEEY
+217 KDGYNSGIEEY

-244 GHLAGAIEAGTEAM
+244 GHLVGAIEAGTEAM
-258 FAGLGKWTDAIGYG
+258 FAGLGKATTAIGYG

-286 SNKVSSTLAKN
+286 SNRVSSTLAKN

-331 GLGQLIKEQNIPE
+331 GLGQLIKDQNIPE

-369 DFMTGLNKTDA
+369 DFMTGLNKTDT

-408 KEADYNDTQKQE
+408 KENDYNDTQKQE
-420 LLEQIT
+420 LLEQISR
-426 KDYDEGKLLSP
+426 DYDEGKLLSP

-456 EIKRVETENNNTVNN
+456 EIKRVESENNNTVNN
-471 SIEENT
+471 SIEENSK
-477 RNDSEYEKYQ
+477 NDSEYEKYQ
-487 FTKSN
+487 FVKSN

-502 IAENTNWNNTQE
+502 IVENTDWNNSKD

-536 DLGTTEDGKMINGR
+536 DLGTTEDGKMINGK

-579 NEDMLRMIET
+579 NEDMLKMIET
-589 YRKSNSEF
+589 YRKSNPEF

-678 KSNNSLNENTSLL
+678 NNSNQFNNTTNLL
-691 LSDNAYNDVKK
+691 LSENAYADVKK
-702 VINLNQKDS
+702 AITQTANEAVKEKIPLI
-711 QKYSEQYVKL
+711 KL
-721 KDNTIKR
+721 KDNTIKT
-728 LVDYGIKD
+728 LVDYGVKD
-736 LPMLE
+736 LPMLQRTS
-741 KVNHVREN
+741 HLREN
-749 VLTEKEAKDLGY
+749 ILTETEAKKLGY
-761 SIKNKEFHGLGVEN
+761 SIDKKHYHGLGIDT
-775 YLKIVDSMDNPIGVY
+775 YLKIIDSMDNPIGVY
-790 QYVDGSGSRYDSN
+790 QYVDGSGSKYDSS
-803 NFIVVTPVELNGEK
+803 NFIVVTPVEINGNK
-817 CIVPV
+817 CIVPI
-822 KINEKG
+822 KIDQKA
-828 NYNKI
+828 NYNQI
-833 EVDFNRIKTAFD
+833 EIEYNRIKTAYAKD
-845 KKNNDNYINHLLKTG
+845 NNNYISRLLNETK
-860 QIKEIL
+860 IKEIFA
-866 PGSNSQKE
+866 GSNSQGTP
-874 SLSNKNIQQN
+874 LSNKNIQQN
-884 DTNVNSQNSIN
+884 NSNVNSQNRIN
-895 SSNWKEYLEKNF
+895 SSNWKEYLENNF
-907 KSDETTTNMQD
+907 KSNKTTTSMRD
-918 LNVKEKRIL
+918 LNIKEKKIL

-933 NNKEKINLPT
+933 NNKEKINLPI

-955 TINLPTTGEEID
+955 TINLPTPGEEID

-973 PTDNKKSRQFYRSV
+973 PTDNKKGRQFYRSV

-1039 GKIGNGDRITA
+1039 GKLGNGDRITA

-1064 KVGDKSKLQDA
+1064 KVGDKAKLQDA

-1191 MGYIQQAKNQL
+1191 MGYIQQAKNHL

-1214 DDRQFTTRIADK
+1214 DDRQFTTKIADK

-1321 RNFAIKQAEEATF
+1321 RNFAIRQAEEATF

-1348 GKNNLTRFATGAIL
+1348 GKNALTRFAAGAIL

-1474 MGSELYQLANQKVKE
+1474 MGSELYQLASQKVKE

-1576 TESDPLPKAI
+1576 TESDPLPKAL
-1586 DSLGNQIKS
+1586 DTLGNQIKS
-1595 KIPGLRQTLPTKTDI
+1595 KIPGLRQNLPTKTDI
-1610 WGKDVDNE
+1610 WGKDVENE
-1618 GNIIEKGLNAAV
+1618 GNIIEKGLNAGV
-1630 FPWNS
+1630 FPWSS
-1635 KKVNENNTT
+1635 KKVSENNQT

-1651 YDETLDKSVLPSSSI
+1651 YDETLDKSVLPSNSI

-1700 ELTNSAEYKEMNN
+1700 ELTSSPEYKEMNN

-1734 YAQDNDIDTED
+1734 YAQENDIDTED

-1787 SKLSDKTKDI
+1787 SKLSDKTKEI

-1804 KEDGIYNSL
+1804 KEDGIYSSL
-1813 KDAININSYLNY
+1813 KNAININSYLNY

-1852 LYATKYKVSEEDRE
+1852 LYATKYKVGEDDRE
-1866 YLYNYIKDLDIDAE
+1866 YLYNYIKDLDIDTE

>member
-1 MSFGY
+1 MPFFN
-6 LSELSE
+6 LNELSE
-12 KERKKYLQEID
+12 KERKKYLQD
-23 ERAER
+23 LDNTAY
-28 RERENREEEQKILNE
+28 NNSLQVREEEQKILNE
-43 NINLPTREDFE
+43 NINLPTREDVE

-65 SGAFSDGYQ
+65 AGAFSDGYQ
-74 FGDVSKSLGATALS
+74 FGDIAKALGSTALS

-93 VKGVAKLGEGIS
+93 VKGVSRLGEGIS

-119 GDKDNANRIRK
+119 GDKENANRIRK

-138 NNIVTKTIKDVTDK
+138 NNVVTKTIKEATDK

-217 KEGYNSGIEEY
+217 KDGYNSGIEEY

-244 GHLAGAIEAGTEAM
+244 GHLVGAIEAGTEAM
-258 FAGLGKWTDAIGYG
+258 FAGLGKATTAIGYG

-331 GLGQLIKEQNIPE
+331 GLGQLIKDQNIPE

-369 DFMTGLNKTDA
+369 DFMTGLNKTDTG
-380 ETYEQLIE
+380 TYEQLIE

-408 KEADYNDTQKQE
+408 KENDYNDTQKQE
-420 LLEQIT
+420 LLEQIS

-456 EIKRVETENNNTVNN
+456 EIKRVESENETDTVKEDN
-471 SIEENT
+471 E
-477 RNDSEYEKYQ
+477 EKYY
-487 FTKSN
+487 FNNYTEKEIENIEGKNIKIANNYDDIMKFVKSARSVPSNAKLYLSKITNDISTKIKKMFGIN
-492 NDKVNELRQS
+492 VDNYNIS
-502 IAENTNWNNTQE
+502 ISTDFIRHTFSHHGNADVEAKRGQV
-514 TQNYVKMLEKI
+514 QI
-525 VEDKNIDIRVK
+525 VEDDFKNIPQIIQNPDNIIDGGYNKQNKKTIKFEKNIDGNVVVATYVSDKRNNLELQTMYK
-536 DLGTTEDGKMINGR
+536 FKNKK
-550 YEDGVITIN
+550 IN
-559 PNSNRAGEF
+559 PVTAANEF
-568 IAVHELTHAIG
+568 
-579 NEDMLRMIET
+579 
-589 YRKSNSEF
+589 
-597 DNAVQKLIGTYNESQ
+597 
-612 INQEALADISGQL
+612 
-625 FGNQEFINHIQK
+625 
-637 DNPGFFKRIY
+637 
-647 NEIKYLWHQFRGYTN
+647 
-662 QNQFIEDL
+662 
-670 YNKWTDAY
+670 
-678 KSNNSLNENTSLL
+678 NNSLVRTSKTT
-691 LSDNAYNDVKK
+691 SD
-702 VINLNQKDS
+702 
-711 QKYSEQYVKL
+711 
-721 KDNTIKR
+721 T
-728 LVDYGIKD
+728 D
-736 LPMLE
+736 L
-741 KVNHVREN
+741 
-749 VLTEKEAKDLGY
+749 
-761 SIKNKEFHGLGVEN
+761 F
-775 YLKIVDSMDNPIGVY
+775 
-790 QYVDGSGSRYDSN
+790 
-803 NFIVVTPVELNGEK
+803 
-817 CIVPV
+817 
-822 KINEKG
+822 
-828 NYNKI
+828 
-833 EVDFNRIKTAFD
+833 
-845 KKNNDNYINHLLKTG
+845 
-860 QIKEIL
+860 
-866 PGSNSQKE
+866 
-874 SLSNKNIQQN
+874 NKNI
-884 DTNVNSQNSIN
+884 SQN
-895 SSNWKEYLEKNF
+895 ELESQYNN
-907 KSDETTTNMQD
+907 E
-918 LNVKEKRIL
+918 
-927 PTKEDF
+927 
-933 NNKEKINLPT
+933 NNKDNINLPT
-943 KKDIKQNETEKE
+943 
-955 TINLPTTGEEID
+955 PGEEID

-973 PTDNKKSRQFYRSV
+973 PTDNKKGRQFYRSV

-1039 GKIGNGDRITA
+1039 GKLGNGDGITA

-1064 KVGDKSKLQDA
+1064 KVGDKAKLQDA

-1214 DDRQFTTRIADK
+1214 EDRQFTTKIADK

-1309 VDNITDAQLAKA
+1309 VDNITDTQLAKA

-1474 MGSELYQLANQKVKE
+1474 MGSELYQLASQKVKE

-1576 TESDPLPKAI
+1576 TESDPLPKAL
-1586 DSLGNQIKS
+1586 DTLGNQIKS

-1610 WGKDVDNE
+1610 WGKDVGNE
-1618 GNIIEKGLNAAV
+1618 GNIIEKGLNAGV
-1630 FPWNS
+1630 FPWSS
-1635 KKVNENNTT
+1635 KKISENNQT

-1651 YDETLDKSVLPSSSI
+1651 YDETLDKSVLPSNSI

-1700 ELTNSAEYKEMNN
+1700 ELTSSPEYKEMNN
-1713 EQKIKAISDIYKY
+1713 EQKVKAISDIYKY

-1734 YAQDNDIDTED
+1734 YAQENDIDTED

-1787 SKLSDKTKDI
+1787 SKLSDKTKEI

-1852 LYATKYKVSEEDRE
+1852 LYATKYKVGEDDRE
-1866 YLYNYIKDLDIDAE
+1866 YLYNYIKDLDIDTE

>member
-1 MSFGY
+1 MPFFN
-6 LSELSE
+6 LNELSE
-12 KERKKYLQEID
+12 KERKKYLQD
-23 ERAER
+23 LDNTAY
-28 RERENREEEQKILNE
+28 NNSLQVREEEQKILNE
-43 NINLPTREDFE
+43 NINLPTREDIE
-54 KQSGANNSIFQ
+54 KQNGANNSIFQ
-65 SGAFSDGYQ
+65 AGAFSDGYQ
-74 FGDVSKSLGATALS
+74 FGDVSKSIGATALS

-138 NNIVTKTIKDVTDK
+138 NNVVTKTIKEATDK

-217 KEGYNSGIEEY
+217 KDGYNSGIEEY

-244 GHLAGAIEAGTEAM
+244 GHLVGAIEAGTEAM

-331 GLGQLIKEQNIPE
+331 GLGQLIKDQNIPE

-369 DFMTGLNKTDA
+369 DFMTGLNKTDT

-408 KEADYNDTQKQE
+408 KENDYNDTQKQE
-420 LLEQIT
+420 LLEQIS

-456 EIKRVETENNNTVNN
+456 EIKRVESENNNTANN
-471 SIEENT
+471 SIEENSK
-477 RNDSEYEKYQ
+477 NDSEYEKYQ

-502 IAENTNWNNTQE
+502 IAENTNWNNSQD

-579 NEDMLRMIET
+579 NEDMLKMIET
-589 YRKSNSEF
+589 YRKSNPEF
-597 DNAVQKLIGTYNESQ
+597 DNAVQKLIGTYNENQ
-612 INQEALADISGQL
+612 INQEALADISGEL

-678 KSNNSLNENTSLL
+678 NNSSSLNSETNYLKGKL
-691 LSDNAYNDVKK
+691 DNGEETIISEDINGNKPIERDVKK
-702 VINLNQKDS
+702 TLENMLGIEYINEGNSKKILIEKGDIGKFLHDGYHNYKS
-711 QKYSEQYVKL
+711 SLLKKRIAGNYGEIIEIARENKEAS
-721 KDNTIKR
+721 KDNYKGTNRGKEGFDYYSVNLTYPIRNTNQEIVDYKNYEARLVVRKDKNGNFAYDIDNFKIKR
-728 LVDYGIKD
+728 
-736 LPMLE
+736 
-741 KVNHVREN
+741 
-749 VLTEKEAKDLGY
+749 
-761 SIKNKEFHGLGVEN
+761 
-775 YLKIVDSMDNPIGVY
+775 
-790 QYVDGSGSRYDSN
+790 GSALD
-803 NFIVVTPVELNGEK
+803 
-817 CIVPV
+817 
-822 KINEKG
+822 
-828 NYNKI
+828 
-833 EVDFNRIKTAFD
+833 KT
-845 KKNNDNYINHLLKTG
+845 
-860 QIKEIL
+860 
-866 PGSNSQKE
+866 
-874 SLSNKNIQQN
+874 SLSMSEKSDGRTSHKENIPQDN
-884 DTNVNSQNSIN
+884 SNVNSQENID
-895 SSNWKEYLEKNF
+895 SSNEEYLENNF

-918 LNVKEKRIL
+918 LNIKEKKIL

-933 NNKEKINLPT
+933 DNKEKEQINLPT
-943 KKDIKQNETEKE
+943 KKDIEQNKNSKE
-955 TINLPTTGEEID
+955 TINLPTPGEEID

-1005 KSDTYIPDS
+1005 NSDTYIPDS

-1039 GKIGNGDRITA
+1039 GKLGNGDRITA

-1064 KVGDKSKLQDA
+1064 KVGDKAKLQDA

-1128 NFTPEMQQEILQA
+1128 KFTPEMQQEILQA

-1214 DDRQFTTRIADK
+1214 DDRQFTTKIADK

-1348 GKNNLTRFATGAIL
+1348 GKNALTRFAAGAIL

-1474 MGSELYQLANQKVKE
+1474 MGSELYQLASQKVKE

-1576 TESDPLPKAI
+1576 TESDPLPKAL
-1586 DSLGNQIKS
+1586 DTLGNQIKS

-1610 WGKDVDNE
+1610 WGKDVENE
-1618 GNIIEKGLNAAV
+1618 GNIIEKGLNAGV
-1630 FPWNS
+1630 FPWSS
-1635 KKVNENNTT
+1635 KKVNENNPT

-1651 YDETLDKSVLPSSSI
+1651 YDETLDKSVLPSNSI

-1700 ELTNSAEYKEMNN
+1700 DLTSSPEYKEMND
-1713 EQKIKAISDIYKY
+1713 EQKVKAISDIYKY

-1734 YAQDNDIDTED
+1734 YAQENDIDTED

-1776 TTKEKADILEK
+1776 TTKEKADILGK
-1787 SKLSDKTKDI
+1787 SKLSDKTKEI

-1852 LYATKYKVSEEDRE
+1852 LYATKYKVGAEDRE
-1866 YLYNYIKDLDIDAE
+1866 YLYNYIKDLDIDSDK
-1880 QKTNIYRKI
+1880 KTDIYRKI
-1889 KGFKVVNDTIYY
+1889 KGFKVANNTIYY

>member
-1 MSFGY
+1 MPFFN

-12 KERKKYLQEID
+12 KERKKYLQGLD
-23 ERAER
+23 DTAY
-28 RERENREEEQKILNE
+28 NNSLQVREEEQKTLNE

-65 SGAFSDGYQ
+65 AGAFSDGYQ
-74 FGDVSKSLGATALS
+74 FGDIAKTLGSTAVS

-93 VKGVAKLGEGIS
+93 IKGVSRLGEGIS

-138 NNIVTKTIKDVTDK
+138 NNIVTKTIKEATDK

-217 KEGYNSGIEEY
+217 KDGYNSGIEEY

-331 GLGQLIKEQNIPE
+331 GLGQLIKDQNIPE

-369 DFMTGLNKTDA
+369 DFMTGLNKTDT

-388 TEQKDLI
+388 TEQKNLI

-408 KEADYNDTQKQE
+408 KENDYNDTQKQE

-456 EIKRVETENNNTVNN
+456 EIKRVESENKNTANN
-471 SIEENT
+471 SIEENSN
-477 RNDSEYEKYQ
+477 NDSEYEKYQ
-487 FTKSN
+487 FAKSN

-502 IAENTNWNNTQE
+502 IVENTDWNNSKD

-525 VEDKNIDIRVK
+525 VEDKNIDIRVE
-536 DLGTTEDGKMINGR
+536 DLGTTEDGKMINGK

-579 NEDMLRMIET
+579 NEDMLKMIET
-589 YRKSNSEF
+589 YRKSNPEF
-597 DNAVQKLIGTYNESQ
+597 DNAIQKLIGTYNENQ

-678 KSNNSLNENTSLL
+678 NNSSSLNSETNYLKGKL
-691 LSDNAYNDVKK
+691 DNGEETIISEDINGNKPIERDVKK
-702 VINLNQKDS
+702 TLENMLGIEYINEGNSKKILIEKGDIGKFLHDGYHNYKS
-711 QKYSEQYVKL
+711 SLLKKRIAGNYGEIIEIARENKEAS
-721 KDNTIKR
+721 KDNYKGTNRGKEGFDYYSVNLTYPIRNTNQEIVDYKNYEARLVVRKDKNGNFAYDIDNFKIKR
-728 LVDYGIKD
+728 
-736 LPMLE
+736 
-741 KVNHVREN
+741 
-749 VLTEKEAKDLGY
+749 
-761 SIKNKEFHGLGVEN
+761 
-775 YLKIVDSMDNPIGVY
+775 
-790 QYVDGSGSRYDSN
+790 GSALD
-803 NFIVVTPVELNGEK
+803 
-817 CIVPV
+817 
-822 KINEKG
+822 
-828 NYNKI
+828 
-833 EVDFNRIKTAFD
+833 KT
-845 KKNNDNYINHLLKTG
+845 
-860 QIKEIL
+860 
-866 PGSNSQKE
+866 
-874 SLSNKNIQQN
+874 SLSMSEKSDGRTSHKENIPQDN
-884 DTNVNSQNSIN
+884 SNVNSQENID
-895 SSNWKEYLEKNF
+895 SSNGKEYLENNF

-918 LNVKEKRIL
+918 LNIKEKKIL

-933 NNKEKINLPT
+933 DNQEKEQINLPT
-943 KKDIKQNETEKE
+943 KKDIKQNET
-955 TINLPTTGEEID
+955 INLPTPGEEID

-1005 KSDTYIPDS
+1005 NSDTYIPDS

-1039 GKIGNGDRITA
+1039 GKLGNGDRITA

-1064 KVGDKSKLQDA
+1064 KVGDKAKLQDA

-1128 NFTPEMQQEILQA
+1128 KFTPEMQQEILQA

-1191 MGYIQQAKNQL
+1191 MGYIQQAKNHL

-1214 DDRQFTTRIADK
+1214 DDRQFTTKIADK

-1321 RNFAIKQAEEATF
+1321 RNFAIRQAEESTF

-1368 MNVAVEGI
+1368 MNVAAEGI
-1376 QYSPVGLL
+1376 QYSPIGLL

-1474 MGSELYQLANQKVKE
+1474 MGSELYQLASQKVKE

-1576 TESDPLPKAI
+1576 TESDPLPKAL
-1586 DSLGNQIKS
+1586 DTLGNQIKS

-1610 WGKDVDNE
+1610 WGKDVENE
-1618 GNIIEKGLNAAV
+1618 GNIIEKGLNAGV
-1630 FPWNS
+1630 FPWSS
-1635 KKVNENNTT
+1635 KKVNENNPT

-1651 YDETLDKSVLPSSSI
+1651 YDETLDKSVLPSNSI

-1700 ELTNSAEYKEMNN
+1700 DLTSSPEYKEMND
-1713 EQKIKAISDIYKY
+1713 EQKVKAISDIYKY

-1734 YAQDNDIDTED
+1734 YAQENDIDTED

-1787 SKLSDKTKDI
+1787 SKLSDKTKEI

-1832 KKELEEYLINSDMK
+1832 KEELEEYLINSDMK

-1852 LYATKYKVSEEDRE
+1852 LYATKYKVGEADRE
-1866 YLYNYIKDLDIDAE
+1866 YLYNYIKDLDIDSDK
-1880 QKTNIYRKI
+1880 KTDIYRKI
-1889 KGFKVVNDTIYY
+1889 KGFKVANNTIYY

>member
-1 MSFGY
+1 MPFFN
-6 LSELSE
+6 LNELSE
-12 KERKKYLQEID
+12 KERKKYLQD
-23 ERAER
+23 LDNTAY
-28 RERENREEEQKILNE
+28 NNSLQVREEEQKILNE

-65 SGAFSDGYQ
+65 AGAFSDGYQ
-74 FGDVSKSLGATALS
+74 FGDIAKALGSTALS

-93 VKGVAKLGEGIS
+93 VKGVSRLGEGIS

-119 GDKDNANRIRK
+119 GDKENANRIRK

-138 NNIVTKTIKDVTDK
+138 NNVVTKTIKEATDK

-217 KEGYNSGIEEY
+217 KDGYNSGIEEY

-244 GHLAGAIEAGTEAM
+244 GHLVGAIEAGTEAM
-258 FAGLGKWTDAIGYG
+258 FAGLGKATTAIGYG

-331 GLGQLIKEQNIPE
+331 GLGQLIKDQNIPE

-369 DFMTGLNKTDA
+369 DFMTGLNKTDT

-408 KEADYNDTQKQE
+408 KENDYNDTQKQE
-420 LLEQIT
+420 LLEQISR
-426 KDYDEGKLLSP
+426 DYDEGKLLSP

-456 EIKRVETENNNTVNN
+456 EIKRVESENKNTANN
-471 SIEENT
+471 SIEENSK
-477 RNDSEYEKYQ
+477 NDSEYEKYQ
-487 FTKSN
+487 FAKSN

-502 IAENTNWNNTQE
+502 IVENTDWNNSKD

-536 DLGTTEDGKMINGR
+536 DLGTTEDGKMINGK

-579 NEDMLRMIET
+579 NEDMLKMIET
-589 YRKSNSEF
+589 YRKSNPEF

-678 KSNNSLNENTSLL
+678 NNSNQFNNTTNLL
-691 LSDNAYNDVKK
+691 LSENAYADVKK
-702 VINLNQKDS
+702 AITQTANEAVKEKIPLI
-711 QKYSEQYVKL
+711 KL
-721 KDNTIKR
+721 KDNTIKT
-728 LVDYGIKD
+728 LVDYGVKD
-736 LPMLE
+736 LPMLQRTS
-741 KVNHVREN
+741 HLREN
-749 VLTEKEAKDLGY
+749 ILTETEAKKLGY
-761 SIKNKEFHGLGVEN
+761 SIDKKHYHGLGIDT
-775 YLKIVDSMDNPIGVY
+775 YLKIIDSMDNPIGVY
-790 QYVDGSGSRYDSN
+790 QYVDGSGSKYDSS
-803 NFIVVTPVELNGEK
+803 NFIVVTPVEINGNK
-817 CIVPV
+817 CIVPI
-822 KINEKG
+822 KIDQKA
-828 NYNKI
+828 NYNQI
-833 EVDFNRIKTAFD
+833 EIEYNRIKTAYAKD
-845 KKNNDNYINHLLKTG
+845 NNNYISRLLNETK
-860 QIKEIL
+860 IKEIFA
-866 PGSNSQKE
+866 GSNSQGT

-884 DTNVNSQNSIN
+884 NSNVNSQNRIN
-895 SSNWKEYLEKNF
+895 SSNWKEYLENNF
-907 KSDETTTNMQD
+907 KSNKTTTSMRD
-918 LNVKEKRIL
+918 LNIKEKKIL

-933 NNKEKINLPT
+933 NNKEKINLPI

-955 TINLPTTGEEID
+955 TINLPTSGEEID

-973 PTDNKKSRQFYRSV
+973 PTDNKKGRQFYRSV

-1039 GKIGNGDRITA
+1039 GKLGNGDRITA

-1064 KVGDKSKLQDA
+1064 KVGDKAKLQDA

-1191 MGYIQQAKNQL
+1191 MGYIQQAKNHL

-1214 DDRQFTTRIADK
+1214 DDRQFTTKIADK

-1321 RNFAIKQAEEATF
+1321 RNFAIRQAEEATF

-1348 GKNNLTRFATGAIL
+1348 GKNALTRFAAGAIL

-1474 MGSELYQLANQKVKE
+1474 MGSELYQLASQKVKE

-1576 TESDPLPKAI
+1576 TESDPLPKAL
-1586 DSLGNQIKS
+1586 DTLGNQIKS
-1595 KIPGLRQTLPTKTDI
+1595 KIPGLRQNLPTKTDI
-1610 WGKDVDNE
+1610 WGKDVENE
-1618 GNIIEKGLNAAV
+1618 GNIIEKGLNAGV
-1630 FPWNS
+1630 FPWSS
-1635 KKVNENNTT
+1635 KKVSENNQT

-1651 YDETLDKSVLPSSSI
+1651 YDETLDKSVLPSNSI

-1700 ELTNSAEYKEMNN
+1700 ELTSSPEYKEMNN

-1734 YAQDNDIDTED
+1734 YAQENDIDTED

-1787 SKLSDKTKDI
+1787 SKLSDKTKEI

-1804 KEDGIYNSL
+1804 KEDGIYSSL
-1813 KDAININSYLNY
+1813 KNAININSYLNY

-1852 LYATKYKVSEEDRE
+1852 LYATKYKVGEDDRE
-1866 YLYNYIKDLDIDAE
+1866 YLYNYIKDLDIDTE

>member
-1 MSFGY
+1 MPFFN
-6 LSELSE
+6 LNELSE
-12 KERKKYLQEID
+12 KERKKYLQD
-23 ERAER
+23 LDNTAY
-28 RERENREEEQKILNE
+28 NNSLQVREEEQKILNE
-43 NINLPTREDFE
+43 NINLPTREDIE
-54 KQSGANNSIFQ
+54 KQNGANNSIFQ
-65 SGAFSDGYQ
+65 AGAFSDGYQ
-74 FGDVSKSLGATALS
+74 FGDVSKSIGATALS

-138 NNIVTKTIKDVTDK
+138 NNVVTKTIKEATDK

-217 KEGYNSGIEEY
+217 KDGYNSGIEEY

-244 GHLAGAIEAGTEAM
+244 GHLVGAIEAGTEAM

-331 GLGQLIKEQNIPE
+331 GLGQLIKDQNIPE

-369 DFMTGLNKTDA
+369 DFMTGLNKTDT

-408 KEADYNDTQKQE
+408 KENDYNDTQKQE
-420 LLEQIT
+420 LLEQIS

-456 EIKRVETENNNTVNN
+456 EIKRVESENNNTANN
-471 SIEENT
+471 SIEENSK
-477 RNDSEYEKYQ
+477 NDSEYEKYQ

-502 IAENTNWNNTQE
+502 IAENTNWNNSQD

-579 NEDMLRMIET
+579 NEDMLKMIET
-589 YRKSNSEF
+589 YRKSNPEF
-597 DNAVQKLIGTYNESQ
+597 DNAVQKLIGTYNENQ
-612 INQEALADISGQL
+612 INQEALADISGEL

-678 KSNNSLNENTSLL
+678 NNSSSLNSETNYLKGKL
-691 LSDNAYNDVKK
+691 DNGEETIISEDINGNKPIERDVKK
-702 VINLNQKDS
+702 TLENMLGIEYINEGNSKKILIEKGDIGKFLHDGYHNYKS
-711 QKYSEQYVKL
+711 SLLKKRIAGNYGEIIEIARENKEAS
-721 KDNTIKR
+721 KDNYKGTNRGKEGFDYYSVNLTYPIRNTNQEIVDYKNYEARLVVRKDKNGNFAYDIDNFKIKR
-728 LVDYGIKD
+728 
-736 LPMLE
+736 
-741 KVNHVREN
+741 
-749 VLTEKEAKDLGY
+749 
-761 SIKNKEFHGLGVEN
+761 
-775 YLKIVDSMDNPIGVY
+775 
-790 QYVDGSGSRYDSN
+790 GSALD
-803 NFIVVTPVELNGEK
+803 
-817 CIVPV
+817 
-822 KINEKG
+822 
-828 NYNKI
+828 
-833 EVDFNRIKTAFD
+833 KT
-845 KKNNDNYINHLLKTG
+845 
-860 QIKEIL
+860 
-866 PGSNSQKE
+866 
-874 SLSNKNIQQN
+874 SLSMSEKSDGRTSHKENIPQDN
-884 DTNVNSQNSIN
+884 SNVNSQENIG
-895 SSNWKEYLEKNF
+895 SSDGEEYLENNF

-918 LNVKEKRIL
+918 LNIKEKKIL

-933 NNKEKINLPT
+933 DNKEKEQINLPT
-943 KKDIKQNETEKE
+943 KKDIEQNKNSKE
-955 TINLPTTGEEID
+955 TINLPTPGEEID

-1005 KSDTYIPDS
+1005 NSDTYIPDS

-1039 GKIGNGDRITA
+1039 GKLGNGDRITA

-1064 KVGDKSKLQDA
+1064 KVGDKAKLQDA

-1128 NFTPEMQQEILQA
+1128 KFTPEMQQEILQA

-1214 DDRQFTTRIADK
+1214 DDRQFTTKIADK

-1348 GKNNLTRFATGAIL
+1348 GKNALTRFAAGAIL

-1474 MGSELYQLANQKVKE
+1474 MGSELYQLASQKVKE

-1576 TESDPLPKAI
+1576 TESDPLPKAL
-1586 DSLGNQIKS
+1586 DTLGNQIKS

-1610 WGKDVDNE
+1610 WGKDVENE
-1618 GNIIEKGLNAAV
+1618 GNIIEKGLNAGV
-1630 FPWNS
+1630 FPWSS
-1635 KKVNENNTT
+1635 KKVNENNPT

-1651 YDETLDKSVLPSSSI
+1651 YDETLDKSVLPSNSI

-1700 ELTNSAEYKEMNN
+1700 DLTSSPEYKEMND
-1713 EQKIKAISDIYKY
+1713 EQKVKAISDIYKY

-1734 YAQDNDIDTED
+1734 YAQENDIDTED

-1776 TTKEKADILEK
+1776 TTKEKADILGK
-1787 SKLSDKTKDI
+1787 SKLSDKTKEI

-1852 LYATKYKVSEEDRE
+1852 LYATKYKVGAEDRE
-1866 YLYNYIKDLDIDAE
+1866 YLYNYIKDLDIDSDK
-1880 QKTNIYRKI
+1880 KTDIYRKI
-1889 KGFKVVNDTIYY
+1889 KGFKVANNTIYY

>member
-1 MSFGY
+1 MPFFN
-6 LSELSE
+6 LNELSE
-12 KERKKYLQEID
+12 KERKKYLQD
-23 ERAER
+23 LNDTAY
-28 RERENREEEQKILNE
+28 NNSLKVKEEEKNILNE
-43 NINLPTREDFE
+43 SINLPTREDFE

-65 SGAFSDGYQ
+65 AGAFSDGYQ
-74 FGDVSKSLGATALS
+74 FGDIAKTLGSTAVS

-93 VKGVAKLGEGIS
+93 IKGVSRLGEGIS

-119 GDKDNANRIRK
+119 GDKENANRIRK

-138 NNIVTKTIKDVTDK
+138 NNVVTKTIKEATDK

-217 KEGYNSGIEEY
+217 KDGYNSGIEEY

-331 GLGQLIKEQNIPE
+331 GLGQLIKDQNIPE

-369 DFMTGLNKTDA
+369 DFMTGLNKTDT

-408 KEADYNDTQKQE
+408 KENDYNDTQKQE
-420 LLEQIT
+420 LLEQIS

-437 KLTTKEIEQSEDN
+437 KLTKKEIEQSEDN

-456 EIKRVETENNNTVNN
+456 EIKRVESENNNIANN
-471 SIEENT
+471 SIEENSK
-477 RNDSEYEKYQ
+477 NDSEYEKYQ

-502 IAENTNWNNTQE
+502 IAENTNWNNSKD

-536 DLGTTEDGKMINGR
+536 DLGTTEDGKMINGK
-550 YEDGVITIN
+550 YEDGIITIN

-579 NEDMLRMIET
+579 NEDMFKMIET
-589 YRKSNSEF
+589 YRKSNPEF
-597 DNAVQKLIGTYNESQ
+597 DNAIQKLIGTYNENQ

-670 YNKWTDAY
+670 YNKWSDAY
-678 KSNNSLNENTSLL
+678 NNSSSLNSETNYLKGKL
-691 LSDNAYNDVKK
+691 DNGEETIISEDINGNKPIERDVKK
-702 VINLNQKDS
+702 TLENMLGIEYINEGNSKKILIEKGDIGKFLHDGYHNYKS
-711 QKYSEQYVKL
+711 SLLKKRIAGNYGEIIEIARENKEAS
-721 KDNTIKR
+721 KDNYKGTNRGKEGFDYYSVNLTYPIRNTNQEIVDYKNYEARLVVRKDKNGNFAYDIDNFKIKR
-728 LVDYGIKD
+728 
-736 LPMLE
+736 
-741 KVNHVREN
+741 
-749 VLTEKEAKDLGY
+749 
-761 SIKNKEFHGLGVEN
+761 
-775 YLKIVDSMDNPIGVY
+775 
-790 QYVDGSGSRYDSN
+790 GSALD
-803 NFIVVTPVELNGEK
+803 
-817 CIVPV
+817 
-822 KINEKG
+822 
-828 NYNKI
+828 
-833 EVDFNRIKTAFD
+833 KT
-845 KKNNDNYINHLLKTG
+845 
-860 QIKEIL
+860 
-866 PGSNSQKE
+866 
-874 SLSNKNIQQN
+874 SLSMSEKSDGRTSHKENIPQDN
-884 DTNVNSQNSIN
+884 SNVNSQENID
-895 SSNWKEYLEKNF
+895 SSNGEEYLENNF

-918 LNVKEKRIL
+918 LNIKEKKIL

-933 NNKEKINLPT
+933 DNKEKEQINLPT
-943 KKDIKQNETEKE
+943 KKDIEQNKNSKE
-955 TINLPTTGEEID
+955 TINLPTPGEEID

-998 AVAKQLM
+998 AIAKQLM

-1039 GKIGNGDRITA
+1039 GKLGNGDRITA

-1064 KVGDKSKLQDA
+1064 KVGDKAKLQDA

-1128 NFTPEMQQEILQA
+1128 KFTPEMQQEILQA

-1161 TTMQKLDSWRYF
+1161 TAMQKLDSWRYF

-1191 MGYIQQAKNQL
+1191 MGYIQQAKNHL

-1214 DDRQFTTRIADK
+1214 DDRQFTTKIAYK

-1348 GKNNLTRFATGAIL
+1348 GKNALTRFAAGAIL

-1376 QYSPVGLL
+1376 QYSPIGLL

-1474 MGSELYQLANQKVKE
+1474 MGSELYQLASQKVKE

-1576 TESDPLPKAI
+1576 TESDPLPKAL
-1586 DSLGNQIKS
+1586 DTLGNQIKS

-1610 WGKDVDNE
+1610 WGKDVENE
-1618 GNIIEKGLNAAV
+1618 GNIIEKGLNAGV
-1630 FPWNS
+1630 FPWSS
-1635 KKVNENNTT
+1635 KKVNENNPT
-1644 NKEISKL
+1644 NKEISRL
-1651 YDETLDKSVLPSSSI
+1651 YDETLDKSVLPSNSI

-1700 ELTNSAEYKEMNN
+1700 ELTSSPEYKEMND
-1713 EQKIKAISDIYKY
+1713 EQKVKAISDIYKY

-1734 YAQDNDIDTED
+1734 YAQENDIDTED

-1787 SKLSDKTKDI
+1787 SKLSDKTKEI

-1804 KEDGIYNSL
+1804 KEDGIYSSL
-1813 KDAININSYLNY
+1813 KNAININSYLNY

-1852 LYATKYKVSEEDRE
+1852 LYATKYKVGEDDRE
-1866 YLYNYIKDLDIDAE
+1866 YLYNYIKDLDIDTE

>member
-1 MSFGY
+1 MPFFN
-6 LSELSE
+6 LNELSE
-12 KERKKYLQEID
+12 KERKKYLQGLD
-23 ERAER
+23 DTAYNNRLQV
-28 RERENREEEQKILNE
+28 REEEQKTLNE
-43 NINLPTREDFE
+43 NINLPTKEDFE

-65 SGAFSDGYQ
+65 AGAFSDGYQ
-74 FGDVSKSLGATALS
+74 FGDVSKSIGATALS

-192 TGTTFISSSGSG
+192 TGTTFISSSGAG

-217 KEGYNSGIEEY
+217 KDGYNSGIEEY

-331 GLGQLIKEQNIPE
+331 GLGQLIKDQNIPE

-369 DFMTGLNKTDA
+369 DFMTGLNKTDT

-408 KEADYNDTQKQE
+408 KENDYNDTQKQE
-420 LLEQIT
+420 LLEQIS

-456 EIKRVETENNNTVNN
+456 EIKRVESENNNTVNN

-487 FTKSN
+487 FTKSD

-502 IAENTNWNNTQE
+502 IAENTDWNNSKD

-536 DLGTTEDGKMINGR
+536 DLGTTEDGKMINGK

-579 NEDMLRMIET
+579 NEDMLKMIET
-589 YRKSNSEF
+589 YRKSNPEF
-597 DNAVQKLIGTYNESQ
+597 NNAVQKLIGTYNENQ
-612 INQEALADISGQL
+612 INQEALADISGKL

-647 NEIKYLWHQFRGYTN
+647 NEIKYIWHQFRGYTN

-678 KSNNSLNENTSLL
+678 NNSSSLNSETNYLKGKL
-691 LSDNAYNDVKK
+691 DNGEETIISEDINGNKPIEKDVKK
-702 VINLNQKDS
+702 TLENMLGIEYINEGNSKKILIEKGDIGKFLHDGYHNYKS
-711 QKYSEQYVKL
+711 SLLKKRIAGNYGEIIEIARENKEAS
-721 KDNTIKR
+721 KDNYKGTNRGKEGFDYYSVNLTYPIRNTNQEIVDYKNYEARLVVRKDKNGNFAYDIDNFKIKR
-728 LVDYGIKD
+728 
-736 LPMLE
+736 
-741 KVNHVREN
+741 
-749 VLTEKEAKDLGY
+749 
-761 SIKNKEFHGLGVEN
+761 
-775 YLKIVDSMDNPIGVY
+775 
-790 QYVDGSGSRYDSN
+790 GSALD
-803 NFIVVTPVELNGEK
+803 
-817 CIVPV
+817 
-822 KINEKG
+822 
-828 NYNKI
+828 
-833 EVDFNRIKTAFD
+833 KT
-845 KKNNDNYINHLLKTG
+845 
-860 QIKEIL
+860 
-866 PGSNSQKE
+866 
-874 SLSNKNIQQN
+874 SLSMSEKSDGRTSHKENIPQDN
-884 DTNVNSQNSIN
+884 SNVNSQNSIN
-895 SSNWKEYLEKNF
+895 SENWKEYLEKNF
-907 KSDETTTNMQD
+907 KSDETTTNMQN

-933 NNKEKINLPT
+933 NNEEQINLPT
-943 KKDIKQNETEKE
+943 KKDIEQNKNSKE
-955 TINLPTTGEEID
+955 IINLPTPGEEID

-1005 KSDTYIPDS
+1005 NSDTYIPDS

-1039 GKIGNGDRITA
+1039 GKLGNGDRITA

-1064 KVGDKSKLQDA
+1064 KVGDKAKLQDA

-1128 NFTPEMQQEILQA
+1128 KFTPEMQQEILQA

-1191 MGYIQQAKNQL
+1191 MGYIQQAKNHL

-1214 DDRQFTTRIADK
+1214 DDRQFTTKIADK

-1474 MGSELYQLANQKVKE
+1474 MGSELYQLASQKVKE

-1576 TESDPLPKAI
+1576 TESDPLPKAL
-1586 DSLGNQIKS
+1586 DTLGNQIKS

-1610 WGKDVDNE
+1610 WGKDVENE
-1618 GNIIEKGLNAAV
+1618 GNIIEKGLNAGV
-1630 FPWNS
+1630 FPWSS
-1635 KKVNENNTT
+1635 KKISENNPT

-1651 YDETLDKSVLPSSSI
+1651 YDETLDKSVLPSNSI
-1666 DKVLNIDKEKYR
+1666 DKILNIDKEKYR

-1700 ELTNSAEYKEMNN
+1700 ELTSSQEYKEMNN
-1713 EQKIKAISDIYKY
+1713 EQKVKAISDIYKY

-1734 YAQDNDIDTED
+1734 YAQENDIDTDD

-1787 SKLSDKTKDI
+1787 SKLSDKTKEI

-1852 LYATKYKVSEEDRE
+1852 LYATKYKVGEEDRE
-1866 YLYNYIKDLDIDAE
+1866 YLYNYIKDLDIDSDK
-1880 QKTNIYRKI
+1880 KTDIYRKI

>member
-1 MSFGY
+1 MPFFN
-6 LSELSE
+6 LNELSE
-12 KERKKYLQEID
+12 KERKKYLQD
-23 ERAER
+23 LDNTAY
-28 RERENREEEQKILNE
+28 NNSLQVREEEQKILNE

-74 FGDVSKSLGATALS
+74 FGDIFKSIGATALS

-178 GAGVLGTAAATAAT
+178 GVGVLGTAAATAAT
-192 TGTTFISSSGSG
+192 AGTTFISSSGSG

-217 KEGYNSGIEEY
+217 KDGYNPGIEEY

-244 GHLAGAIEAGTEAM
+244 GHLVGAIEAGTEAM
-258 FAGLGKWTDAIGYG
+258 FAGLGKATTAIGYG

-286 SNKVSSTLAKN
+286 SNRVSSTLAKN

-331 GLGQLIKEQNIPE
+331 GLGQLIKDQNIPE

-369 DFMTGLNKTDA
+369 DFMTGLNKTDT

-408 KEADYNDTQKQE
+408 KENDYNDIQKQE

-456 EIKRVETENNNTVNN
+456 EIKRVESENKNTANN
-471 SIEENT
+471 SIEENSN
-477 RNDSEYEKYQ
+477 NDSEYEKYQ
-487 FTKSN
+487 FAKSN

-502 IAENTNWNNTQE
+502 IVENTDWNNSKD

-525 VEDKNIDIRVK
+525 VEDKNIDIRVE
-536 DLGTTEDGKMINGR
+536 DLGTTEDGKMINGK

-579 NEDMLRMIET
+579 NEDMLKMIET
-589 YRKSNSEF
+589 YRKSNPEF

-625 FGNQEFINHIQK
+625 FGSQEFINHIQK

-678 KSNNSLNENTSLL
+678 NNSNSLNQNTSLL
-691 LSDNAYNDVKK
+691 LSDNAYDDVKE
-702 VINLNQKDS
+702 VISLNQKNS
-711 QKYSEQYVKL
+711 QNYREQYVQL
-721 KDNTIKR
+721 KDKTIKT
-728 LVDYGIKD
+728 LVDYGVKD
-736 LPMLE
+736 E
-741 KVNHVREN
+741 KMMARVNHVREN
-749 VLTEKEAKDLGY
+749 ILTAEEAKDLGY
-761 SIKNKEFHGLGVEN
+761 SIKNKEFHGLGLEN
-775 YLKIVDSMDNPIGVY
+775 YLKIIDSMDNPIGVY
-790 QYVDGSGSRYDSN
+790 QYVDGSGSKYDSN
-803 NFIVVTPVELNGEK
+803 NFIVVTPVELNGQK

-828 NYNKI
+828 SYNKV

-845 KKNNDNYINHLLKTG
+845 KKNNDNYIDHLLKTG

-884 DTNVNSQNSIN
+884 DHNVNSQNSIN
-895 SSNWKEYLEKNF
+895 SENWKEYLENNF
-907 KSDETTTNMQD
+907 KSDEITTNMRD
-918 LNVKEKRIL
+918 LNIKEKKIL
-927 PTKEDF
+927 PNKEDF
-933 NNKEKINLPT
+933 NNKEKINLPI

-955 TINLPTTGEEID
+955 TINLPTPGEEID

-973 PTDNKKSRQFYRSV
+973 PTDNKKNRQFYRSV

-1039 GKIGNGDRITA
+1039 GKLGNGDRITA

-1064 KVGDKSKLQDA
+1064 KVGDKAKLQDA

-1128 NFTPEMQQEILQA
+1128 KFTPEMQQEILQA

-1226 KTKEFAKADIEN
+1226 KTKDFAKADINN

-1321 RNFAIKQAEEATF
+1321 RNFAIRQAEEATF

-1348 GKNNLTRFATGAIL
+1348 GKNALTRFAAGAIL

-1474 MGSELYQLANQKVKE
+1474 MGSELYQLASQKVKE

-1576 TESDPLPKAI
+1576 TESDPLPKAL
-1586 DSLGNQIKS
+1586 DTLGNQIKS

-1610 WGKDVDNE
+1610 WGKDVENE
-1618 GNIIEKGLNAAV
+1618 GNIIEKGLNAGV
-1630 FPWNS
+1630 FPWSS
-1635 KKVNENNTT
+1635 KKVSENNPT

-1651 YDETLDKSVLPSSSI
+1651 YDETLDKSVLPSNSI

-1700 ELTNSAEYKEMNN
+1700 ELTSSQEYKEMNN
-1713 EQKIKAISDIYKY
+1713 EQKVKAISDIYKY

-1734 YAQDNDIDTED
+1734 YAQENDIDTED

-1776 TTKEKADILEK
+1776 TTKEKADILGK
-1787 SKLSDKTKDI
+1787 SKLSDKTKEI

-1852 LYATKYKVSEEDRE
+1852 LYATKYKVGEDDRE
-1866 YLYNYIKDLDIDAE
+1866 YLYNYIKDLDIDTE

>member
-1 MSFGY
+1 MPFFN
-6 LSELSE
+6 LNELSE
-12 KERKKYLQEID
+12 KERKKYLQD
-23 ERAER
+23 LDNTAYNNRLQV
-28 RERENREEEQKILNE
+28 REEEQKILNE
-43 NINLPTREDFE
+43 NINLPTREDIE
-54 KQSGANNSIFQ
+54 KQNGANNSIFQ
-65 SGAFSDGYQ
+65 AGAFSDGYQ
-74 FGDVSKSLGATALS
+74 FGDVSKSIGATALS

-217 KEGYNSGIEEY
+217 KDGYNSGIEEY

-331 GLGQLIKEQNIPE
+331 GLGQLIKDQNIPE

-369 DFMTGLNKTDA
+369 DFMTGLNKTDT

-408 KEADYNDTQKQE
+408 KENDYNDTQKQE
-420 LLEQIT
+420 LLEQIS

-456 EIKRVETENNNTVNN
+456 EIKRVESENNNTANN
-471 SIEENT
+471 SIEENSK
-477 RNDSEYEKYQ
+477 NDSEYEKYQ

-502 IAENTNWNNTQE
+502 IAENTDWNNSKD

-525 VEDKNIDIRVK
+525 VEEKNIDIRVK
-536 DLGTTEDGKMINGR
+536 DLGTTEDGKMINGK

-579 NEDMLRMIET
+579 NEDMLKMIET
-589 YRKSNSEF
+589 YRKSNPEF
-597 DNAVQKLIGTYNESQ
+597 NNAVQKLIGTYNENQ

-678 KSNNSLNENTSLL
+678 NNSSSLNSETNYLKGKL
-691 LSDNAYNDVKK
+691 DNGEETIISEDIDGNKPIEKDVKK
-702 VINLNQKDS
+702 TLENMLGIEYINEGNSKKILIEKGDIGKFLHDGYHNYKS
-711 QKYSEQYVKL
+711 SLLKKRIAGNYGEIIEIARENKEAS
-721 KDNTIKR
+721 KDNYKGTNRGKEGFDYYSVNLTYPIRNTNQEIVDYKNYEARLVVRKDKNGNFAYDIDNFKIKR
-728 LVDYGIKD
+728 
-736 LPMLE
+736 
-741 KVNHVREN
+741 
-749 VLTEKEAKDLGY
+749 
-761 SIKNKEFHGLGVEN
+761 
-775 YLKIVDSMDNPIGVY
+775 
-790 QYVDGSGSRYDSN
+790 GSALD
-803 NFIVVTPVELNGEK
+803 
-817 CIVPV
+817 
-822 KINEKG
+822 
-828 NYNKI
+828 
-833 EVDFNRIKTAFD
+833 KT
-845 KKNNDNYINHLLKTG
+845 
-860 QIKEIL
+860 
-866 PGSNSQKE
+866 
-874 SLSNKNIQQN
+874 SLSMSEKSDGRTSHKENIPQDN
-884 DTNVNSQNSIN
+884 SNVNSQNSIN
-895 SSNWKEYLEKNF
+895 SENWKEYLEKNF
-907 KSDETTTNMQD
+907 KSDETTTNMQN

-933 NNKEKINLPT
+933 NNEEQINLPT
-943 KKDIKQNETEKE
+943 KKDIEQNKNSKE
-955 TINLPTTGEEID
+955 IINLPTPGEEID

-1005 KSDTYIPDS
+1005 NSDTYIPDS

-1039 GKIGNGDRITA
+1039 GKLGNGDRITA

-1064 KVGDKSKLQDA
+1064 KVGDKAKLQDA

-1128 NFTPEMQQEILQA
+1128 KFTPEMQQEILQA

-1214 DDRQFTTRIADK
+1214 EDRQFTTKIADK

-1263 KSEFMNKTIGK
+1263 KSEFMNRTIGK

-1474 MGSELYQLANQKVKE
+1474 MGSELYQLASQKVKE

-1565 TFDDKERSTTS
+1565 TLDDKERSTTS
-1576 TESDPLPKAI
+1576 TESDPLPKAL
-1586 DSLGNQIKS
+1586 DTLGNQIKS

-1610 WGKDVDNE
+1610 WGKDVENE
-1618 GNIIEKGLNAAV
+1618 GNIIEKGLNAGV
-1630 FPWNS
+1630 FPWSS
-1635 KKVNENNTT
+1635 KKISENNPT

-1651 YDETLDKSVLPSSSI
+1651 YDETLDKSVLPSNSI

-1700 ELTNSAEYKEMNN
+1700 ELTSSQEYKEMNN
-1713 EQKIKAISDIYKY
+1713 EQKVKAISDIYKY

-1734 YAQDNDIDTED
+1734 YAQENDIDTED

-1776 TTKEKADILEK
+1776 TTKEKADILGK
-1787 SKLSDKTKDI
+1787 SKLSDKTKEI

-1852 LYATKYKVSEEDRE
+1852 LYATKYKVGEEDRE
-1866 YLYNYIKDLDIDAE
+1866 YLYNYIKDLDIDSDK
-1880 QKTNIYRKI
+1880 KTDIYRKI
-1889 KGFKVVNDTIYY
+1889 KGFKVVNNTIYY

>member
-1 MSFGY
+1 
-6 LSELSE
+6 
-12 KERKKYLQEID
+12 
-23 ERAER
+23 
-28 RERENREEEQKILNE
+28 
-43 NINLPTREDFE
+43 
-54 KQSGANNSIFQ
+54 
-65 SGAFSDGYQ
+65 
-74 FGDVSKSLGATALS
+74 
-88 TFNNM
+88 
-93 VKGVAKLGEGIS
+93 
-105 DWTSNRIADIVEAT
+105 
-119 GDKDNANRIRK
+119 
-130 NVLQNDTD
+130 
-138 NNIVTKTIKDVTDK
+138 
-152 DTLLGEKGQNFVQQ
+152 
-166 LSRTGFQAAIGA
+166 
-178 GAGVLGTAAATAAT
+178 
-192 TGTTFISSSGSG
+192 
-204 EVEALNEQYNKAI
+204 
-217 KEGYNSGIEEY
+217 
-228 LNSEEGKK
+228 
-236 ARGKSAIY
+236 
-244 GHLAGAIEAGTEAM
+244 
-258 FAGLGKWTDAIGYG
+258 
-272 KSGLGLDDKIAKSL
+272 
-286 SNKVSSTLAKN
+286 
-297 LIQYGVKAG
+297 
-306 GESVEELVGG
+306 
-316 IGQAIAQ
+316 
-323 KLTYKQDE
+323 
-331 GLGQLIKEQNIPE
+331 
-344 AMLSAFVSSAIMQAP
+344 
-359 GMYSTTKNGQ
+359 MYSTTKNGQ
-369 DFMTGLNKTDA
+369 DFMTGLNKTDT

-408 KEADYNDTQKQE
+408 KENDYNDTQKQE

-456 EIKRVETENNNTVNN
+456 EIKRVESENKNTANN
-471 SIEENT
+471 SIEENSN
-477 RNDSEYEKYQ
+477 NDSEYEKYQ
-487 FTKSN
+487 FAKSN

-502 IAENTNWNNTQE
+502 IVENTDWNNSKD

-525 VEDKNIDIRVK
+525 VEDKNIDIRVE
-536 DLGTTEDGKMINGR
+536 DLGTTEDGKMINGK

-579 NEDMLRMIET
+579 NEDMLKMIET
-589 YRKSNSEF
+589 YRKSNPEF

-662 QNQFIEDL
+662 QNQFIDDL

-678 KSNNSLNENTSLL
+678 NNSSSLNSETNYLKGKL
-691 LSDNAYNDVKK
+691 DNGEETIISEDINGNKPIERDVKK
-702 VINLNQKDS
+702 TLENMLGIEYINEGNSKKILIEKGDIGKFLHDGYHNYKS
-711 QKYSEQYVKL
+711 SLLKKRIAGNYGEIIEIARENKEAS
-721 KDNTIKR
+721 KDNYKGTNRGKEGFDYYSVNLTYPIRNTNQEIVDYKNYEARLVVRKDKNGNFAYDIDNFKIKR
-728 LVDYGIKD
+728 
-736 LPMLE
+736 
-741 KVNHVREN
+741 
-749 VLTEKEAKDLGY
+749 
-761 SIKNKEFHGLGVEN
+761 
-775 YLKIVDSMDNPIGVY
+775 
-790 QYVDGSGSRYDSN
+790 GSALD
-803 NFIVVTPVELNGEK
+803 
-817 CIVPV
+817 
-822 KINEKG
+822 
-828 NYNKI
+828 
-833 EVDFNRIKTAFD
+833 KT
-845 KKNNDNYINHLLKTG
+845 
-860 QIKEIL
+860 
-866 PGSNSQKE
+866 
-874 SLSNKNIQQN
+874 SLSMSEESDGRTSHKENISQDN
-884 DTNVNSQNSIN
+884 SNVNSQENID
-895 SSNWKEYLEKNF
+895 SSNGKEYLENNF

-918 LNVKEKRIL
+918 LNIKEKKIL

-933 NNKEKINLPT
+933 DNQEKEQINLPT
-943 KKDIKQNETEKE
+943 KKDIKQNETKKE
-955 TINLPTTGEEID
+955 TVNLPTPGEEID

-1005 KSDTYIPDS
+1005 NSDTYIPDS

-1039 GKIGNGDRITA
+1039 GKLGNGDRITA

-1064 KVGDKSKLQDA
+1064 KVGDKAKLQDA

-1191 MGYIQQAKNQL
+1191 MGYIQQAKNHL

-1214 DDRQFTTRIADK
+1214 DDRQFTTKISDK

-1321 RNFAIKQAEEATF
+1321 RNFAIRQAEEATF

-1348 GKNNLTRFATGAIL
+1348 GKNALTRFATGAIL

-1368 MNVAVEGI
+1368 MNVAAEGI
-1376 QYSPVGLL
+1376 QYSPIGLL

-1434 GDDQDKNNFESAQGK
+1434 GD
-1449 QNYSLKVG
+1449 
-1457 EKTYSLDWLA
+1457 
-1467 PTGIPLF
+1467 
-1474 MGSELYQLANQKVKE
+1474 
-1489 KGEKNNTPEVAKS
+1489 
-1502 ATKILNSMATAMN
+1502 
-1515 PLSEM
+1515 
-1520 SMISGL
+1520 
-1526 TSTLQSYASGNKGLE
+1526 
-1541 NLGLNATKSY
+1541 
-1551 VGQFV
+1551 
-1556 PTVLGQVAK
+1556 
-1565 TFDDKERSTTS
+1565 R
-1576 TESDPLPKAI
+1576 
-1586 DSLGNQIKS
+1586 
-1595 KIPGLRQTLPTKTDI
+1595 
-1610 WGKDVDNE
+1610 
-1618 GNIIEKGLNAAV
+1618 
-1630 FPWNS
+1630 
-1635 KKVNENNTT
+1635 
-1644 NKEISKL
+1644 
-1651 YDETLDKSVLPSSSI
+1651 
-1666 DKVLNIDKEKYR
+1666 
-1678 LSNEQYSKLKKMYG
+1678 
-1692 EINYKVLS
+1692 
-1700 ELTNSAEYKEMNN
+1700 
-1713 EQKIKAISDIYKY
+1713 
-1726 SKAQIKSQ
+1726 
-1734 YAQDNDIDTED
+1734 
-1745 SSILKSVKSII
+1745 
-1756 YNGGKVDDYFKYVGM
+1756 
-1771 TTNAE
+1771 
-1776 TTKEKADILEK
+1776 
-1787 SKLSDKTKDI
+1787 
-1797 LYSSTIG
+1797 
-1804 KEDGIYNSL
+1804 
-1813 KDAININSYLNY
+1813 
-1825 KAQKIEN
+1825 
-1832 KKELEEYLINSDMK
+1832 
-1846 SEEKVL
+1846 
-1852 LYATKYKVSEEDRE
+1852 
-1866 YLYNYIKDLDIDAE
+1866 
-1880 QKTNIYRKI
+1880 
-1889 KGFKVVNDTIYY
+1889 

>member
-1 MSFGY
+1 MPFFN
-6 LSELSE
+6 LNELSE
-12 KERKKYLQEID
+12 KERKKYLQGLD
-23 ERAER
+23 DTAYNNRLQV
-28 RERENREEEQKILNE
+28 REEEQKTLNE
-43 NINLPTREDFE
+43 NINLPTKEDFE

-65 SGAFSDGYQ
+65 AGAFSDGYQ
-74 FGDVSKSLGATALS
+74 FGDVSKSIGATALS

-138 NNIVTKTIKDVTDK
+138 NNIITKTIKDVTDK

-178 GAGVLGTAAATAAT
+178 GGGVLGTAAATAAT

-217 KEGYNSGIEEY
+217 KDGYNSGIEEY

-331 GLGQLIKEQNIPE
+331 GLGQLIKDQNIPE

-369 DFMTGLNKTDA
+369 DFMTGLNKTDT

-408 KEADYNDTQKQE
+408 KENDYNDTQKQE

-456 EIKRVETENNNTVNN
+456 EIKRVESENNNTANN
-471 SIEENT
+471 SIEENSK
-477 RNDSEYEKYQ
+477 NDSEYEKYQ

-502 IAENTNWNNTQE
+502 IAENTDWNNSKD

-525 VEDKNIDIRVK
+525 VEEKNIDIRVK
-536 DLGTTEDGKMINGR
+536 DLGTTEDGKMINGK

-579 NEDMLRMIET
+579 NEDMLKMIET
-589 YRKSNSEF
+589 YRKSNPEF
-597 DNAVQKLIGTYNESQ
+597 NNAVQKLIGTYNENQ

-678 KSNNSLNENTSLL
+678 NNSSSLNSETNYLKGKL
-691 LSDNAYNDVKK
+691 DNGEETIISEDIDGNKPIEKDVKK
-702 VINLNQKDS
+702 TLENMLGIEYINEGNSKKILIEKGDIGKFLHDGYHNYKS
-711 QKYSEQYVKL
+711 SLLKKRIAGNYGEIIEIARENKEAS
-721 KDNTIKR
+721 KDNYKGTNRGKEGFDYYSVNLTYPIRNTNQEIVDYKNYEARLVVRKDKNGNFAYDIDNFKIKR
-728 LVDYGIKD
+728 
-736 LPMLE
+736 
-741 KVNHVREN
+741 
-749 VLTEKEAKDLGY
+749 
-761 SIKNKEFHGLGVEN
+761 
-775 YLKIVDSMDNPIGVY
+775 
-790 QYVDGSGSRYDSN
+790 GSALD
-803 NFIVVTPVELNGEK
+803 
-817 CIVPV
+817 
-822 KINEKG
+822 
-828 NYNKI
+828 
-833 EVDFNRIKTAFD
+833 KT
-845 KKNNDNYINHLLKTG
+845 
-860 QIKEIL
+860 
-866 PGSNSQKE
+866 
-874 SLSNKNIQQN
+874 SLSMSEKSDGRTSHKENIPQDN
-884 DTNVNSQNSIN
+884 SNVNSQNSIN
-895 SSNWKEYLEKNF
+895 SENWKEYLEKNF
-907 KSDETTTNMQD
+907 KSDETTTNMQN

-933 NNKEKINLPT
+933 NNEEQINLPT
-943 KKDIKQNETEKE
+943 KKDIEQNKNSKE
-955 TINLPTTGEEID
+955 IINLPTPGEEID

-1005 KSDTYIPDS
+1005 NSDTYIPDS

-1039 GKIGNGDRITA
+1039 GKLGNGDRITA

-1064 KVGDKSKLQDA
+1064 KVGDKAKLQDA

-1128 NFTPEMQQEILQA
+1128 KFTPEMQQEILQA

-1191 MGYIQQAKNQL
+1191 MGYIQQAKNHL

-1214 DDRQFTTRIADK
+1214 DDRQFTTKIADK

-1474 MGSELYQLANQKVKE
+1474 MGSELYQLASQKVKE

-1565 TFDDKERSTTS
+1565 TLDDKERSTTS
-1576 TESDPLPKAI
+1576 TESDPLPKAL
-1586 DSLGNQIKS
+1586 DTLGNQIKS

-1610 WGKDVDNE
+1610 WGKDVENE
-1618 GNIIEKGLNAAV
+1618 GNIIEKGLNAGV
-1630 FPWNS
+1630 FPWSS
-1635 KKVNENNTT
+1635 KKISENNPT

-1651 YDETLDKSVLPSSSI
+1651 YDETLDKSVLPSNSI

-1700 ELTNSAEYKEMNN
+1700 ELTSSQEYKEMNN
-1713 EQKIKAISDIYKY
+1713 EQKVKAISDIYKY

-1734 YAQDNDIDTED
+1734 YAQENDIDTED
-1745 SSILKSVKSII
+1745 SSILKNVKSII

-1776 TTKEKADILEK
+1776 TTKEKADILGK
-1787 SKLSDKTKDI
+1787 SKLSDKTKEI

-1852 LYATKYKVSEEDRE
+1852 LYATKYKVGEEDRE
-1866 YLYNYIKDLDIDAE
+1866 YLYNYIKDLDIDSDK
-1880 QKTNIYRKI
+1880 KTDIYRKI
-1889 KGFKVVNDTIYY
+1889 KGFKVVNNTIYY

>member
-1 MSFGY
+1 MPFFN

-12 KERKKYLQEID
+12 KERKKYLQGLD
-23 ERAER
+23 DTAY
-28 RERENREEEQKILNE
+28 NNSLQVREEEQKTLNE

-65 SGAFSDGYQ
+65 AGAFSDGYQ
-74 FGDVSKSLGATALS
+74 FGDIAKTLGSTAVS

-93 VKGVAKLGEGIS
+93 IKGVSRLGEGIS

-217 KEGYNSGIEEY
+217 KDGYNSGIEEY

-331 GLGQLIKEQNIPE
+331 GLGQLIKDQNIPE

-369 DFMTGLNKTDA
+369 DFMTGLNKTDT

-408 KEADYNDTQKQE
+408 KENDYNDTQKQE
-420 LLEQIT
+420 LLEQIS

-456 EIKRVETENNNTVNN
+456 EIKRVESENKNTANN
-471 SIEENT
+471 SIEENSN
-477 RNDSEYEKYQ
+477 NDSEYEKYQ
-487 FTKSN
+487 FAKSN

-502 IAENTNWNNTQE
+502 IVENTDWNNSKD

-536 DLGTTEDGKMINGR
+536 DLGTTEDGKMINGK

-579 NEDMLRMIET
+579 NEDMLKMIET
-589 YRKSNSEF
+589 YRKSNPEF
-597 DNAVQKLIGTYNESQ
+597 DNAVQKLIGAYNENQ
-612 INQEALADISGQL
+612 INQEALADISGEL

-678 KSNNSLNENTSLL
+678 NNSSSLNSETNYLKGKL
-691 LSDNAYNDVKK
+691 DNGEETIISEDINGNKPIERDVKK
-702 VINLNQKDS
+702 TLENMLGIEYINEGNSKKILIEKGDIGKFLHDGYHNYKS
-711 QKYSEQYVKL
+711 SLLKKRIAGNYGEIIEIARENKEAS
-721 KDNTIKR
+721 KDNYKGTNRGKEGFDYYSVNLTYPIRNTNQEIVDYKNYEARLVVRKDKNGNFAYDIDNFKIKR
-728 LVDYGIKD
+728 
-736 LPMLE
+736 
-741 KVNHVREN
+741 
-749 VLTEKEAKDLGY
+749 
-761 SIKNKEFHGLGVEN
+761 
-775 YLKIVDSMDNPIGVY
+775 
-790 QYVDGSGSRYDSN
+790 GSALD
-803 NFIVVTPVELNGEK
+803 
-817 CIVPV
+817 
-822 KINEKG
+822 
-828 NYNKI
+828 
-833 EVDFNRIKTAFD
+833 KT
-845 KKNNDNYINHLLKTG
+845 
-860 QIKEIL
+860 
-866 PGSNSQKE
+866 
-874 SLSNKNIQQN
+874 SLSMSEKSDGRTSHKENIPQDN
-884 DTNVNSQNSIN
+884 SNVNSQENID
-895 SSNWKEYLEKNF
+895 SSNGEEYLENNF

-918 LNVKEKRIL
+918 LNIKEKKIL

-933 NNKEKINLPT
+933 DNKEKEQINLPT
-943 KKDIKQNETEKE
+943 NKDIEQNKNSKE
-955 TINLPTTGEEID
+955 TINLSTPGEEID

-1005 KSDTYIPDS
+1005 NSDTYIPDS

-1039 GKIGNGDRITA
+1039 GKLGNGDRITA

-1064 KVGDKSKLQDA
+1064 KVGDKAKLQDA

-1128 NFTPEMQQEILQA
+1128 KFTPEMQQEILQA

-1191 MGYIQQAKNQL
+1191 MGYIQQAKNHL
-1202 AGTIEDIVLRNS
+1202 AGTIEDIVLRSS
-1214 DDRQFTTRIADK
+1214 DDRQFTTKIADK

-1321 RNFAIKQAEEATF
+1321 RNFAIRQAEEATF

-1376 QYSPVGLL
+1376 QYSPIGLL

-1434 GDDQDKNNFESAQGK
+1434 SDDQDKNNFESAQGK

-1474 MGSELYQLANQKVKE
+1474 MGSELYQLASQKVKE

-1565 TFDDKERSTTS
+1565 TLDDKERSTTS
-1576 TESDPLPKAI
+1576 TESDPLPKAL
-1586 DSLGNQIKS
+1586 DTLGNQIKS

-1610 WGKDVDNE
+1610 WGKDVENE
-1618 GNIIEKGLNAAV
+1618 GNIIEKGLNAGV
-1630 FPWNS
+1630 FPWSS
-1635 KKVNENNTT
+1635 KKVNENNPT

-1651 YDETLDKSVLPSSSI
+1651 YDETLDKSVLPSNSI

-1700 ELTNSAEYKEMNN
+1700 DLTSSPEYKEMND
-1713 EQKIKAISDIYKY
+1713 EQKVKAISDIYKY

-1734 YAQDNDIDTED
+1734 YAQENDIDTED

-1776 TTKEKADILEK
+1776 TTKEKADILGK
-1787 SKLSDKTKDI
+1787 SKLSDKTKEI

-1852 LYATKYKVSEEDRE
+1852 LYATKYKVGAEDRE
-1866 YLYNYIKDLDIDAE
+1866 YLYNYIKDLDIDSDK
-1880 QKTNIYRKI
+1880 KTDIYRKI
-1889 KGFKVVNDTIYY
+1889 KGFKVANNTIYY

>member
-1 MSFGY
+1 MPFFN

-12 KERKKYLQEID
+12 KERKKYLQGLD
-23 ERAER
+23 DTAY
-28 RERENREEEQKILNE
+28 NNSLQVREEEQKTLNE

-65 SGAFSDGYQ
+65 AGAFSDGYQ
-74 FGDVSKSLGATALS
+74 FGDIAKTLGSTAVS

-93 VKGVAKLGEGIS
+93 IKGVSRLGEGIS

-138 NNIVTKTIKDVTDK
+138 NNIVTKTIKEATDK

-217 KEGYNSGIEEY
+217 KDGYNSGIEEY

-331 GLGQLIKEQNIPE
+331 GLGQLIKDQNIPE

-369 DFMTGLNKTDA
+369 DFMTGLNKTDT

-388 TEQKDLI
+388 TEQKNLI

-408 KEADYNDTQKQE
+408 KENDYNDTQKQE

-456 EIKRVETENNNTVNN
+456 EIKRVESENKNTANN
-471 SIEENT
+471 SIEENSN
-477 RNDSEYEKYQ
+477 NDSEYEKYQ
-487 FTKSN
+487 FAKSN

-502 IAENTNWNNTQE
+502 IVENTDWNNSKD

-525 VEDKNIDIRVK
+525 VEDKNIDIRVE
-536 DLGTTEDGKMINGR
+536 DLGTTEDGKMINGK
-550 YEDGVITIN
+550 YGDGVITIN

-579 NEDMLRMIET
+579 NEDMLKMIET
-589 YRKSNSEF
+589 YRKSNPEF
-597 DNAVQKLIGTYNESQ
+597 DNAIQKLIGTYNENQ

-678 KSNNSLNENTSLL
+678 NNSSSLNSETNYLKGKL
-691 LSDNAYNDVKK
+691 DNGEETIISEDINGNKPIERDVKK
-702 VINLNQKDS
+702 TLENMLGIEYINEGNSKKILIEKGDIGKFLHDGYHNYKS
-711 QKYSEQYVKL
+711 SLLKKRIAGNYGEIIEIARENKEAS
-721 KDNTIKR
+721 KDNYKGTNRGKEGFDYYSVNLTYPIRNTNQEIVDYKNYEARLVVRKDKNGNFAYDIDNFKIKR
-728 LVDYGIKD
+728 
-736 LPMLE
+736 
-741 KVNHVREN
+741 
-749 VLTEKEAKDLGY
+749 
-761 SIKNKEFHGLGVEN
+761 
-775 YLKIVDSMDNPIGVY
+775 
-790 QYVDGSGSRYDSN
+790 GSALD
-803 NFIVVTPVELNGEK
+803 
-817 CIVPV
+817 
-822 KINEKG
+822 
-828 NYNKI
+828 
-833 EVDFNRIKTAFD
+833 KT
-845 KKNNDNYINHLLKTG
+845 
-860 QIKEIL
+860 
-866 PGSNSQKE
+866 
-874 SLSNKNIQQN
+874 SLSMSEKSDGRTSHKENIPQDN
-884 DTNVNSQNSIN
+884 SNVNSQENID
-895 SSNWKEYLEKNF
+895 SSNGKEYLENNF

-918 LNVKEKRIL
+918 LNIKEKKIL

-933 NNKEKINLPT
+933 DNQEKEQINLPT
-943 KKDIKQNETEKE
+943 KKDIKQNET
-955 TINLPTTGEEID
+955 INLPTPGEEID

-1005 KSDTYIPDS
+1005 NSDTYIPDS

-1039 GKIGNGDRITA
+1039 GKLGNGDRITA

-1064 KVGDKSKLQDA
+1064 KVGDKAKLQDA

-1119 EKTKVKERF
+1119 EKNKVKERF
-1128 NFTPEMQQEILQA
+1128 KFTPEMQQEILQA

-1191 MGYIQQAKNQL
+1191 MGYIQQAKNHL

-1214 DDRQFTTRIADK
+1214 DDRQFTTKIADK

-1321 RNFAIKQAEEATF
+1321 RNFAIRQAEEATF

-1368 MNVAVEGI
+1368 MNVAAEGI
-1376 QYSPVGLL
+1376 QYSPIGLL

-1474 MGSELYQLANQKVKE
+1474 MGSELYQLASQKVKE

-1576 TESDPLPKAI
+1576 TESDPLPKAL
-1586 DSLGNQIKS
+1586 DTLGNQIKS

-1610 WGKDVDNE
+1610 WGKDVENE
-1618 GNIIEKGLNAAV
+1618 GNIIEKGLNAGV
-1630 FPWNS
+1630 FPWSS
-1635 KKVNENNTT
+1635 KKVNENNPT

-1651 YDETLDKSVLPSSSI
+1651 YDETLDKSVLPSNSI

-1700 ELTNSAEYKEMNN
+1700 DLTSSPEYKEMND
-1713 EQKIKAISDIYKY
+1713 EQKVKAISDIYKY

-1734 YAQDNDIDTED
+1734 YAQENDIDTED

-1787 SKLSDKTKDI
+1787 SKLSDKTKEI

-1852 LYATKYKVSEEDRE
+1852 LYATKYKVGEADRE
-1866 YLYNYIKDLDIDAE
+1866 YLYNYIKDLDIDSDK
-1880 QKTNIYRKI
+1880 KTDIYRKI
-1889 KGFKVVNDTIYY
+1889 KGFKVANNTIYY

>member
-1 MSFGY
+1 
-6 LSELSE
+6 
-12 KERKKYLQEID
+12 
-23 ERAER
+23 
-28 RERENREEEQKILNE
+28 
-43 NINLPTREDFE
+43 
-54 KQSGANNSIFQ
+54 
-65 SGAFSDGYQ
+65 
-74 FGDVSKSLGATALS
+74 
-88 TFNNM
+88 
-93 VKGVAKLGEGIS
+93 
-105 DWTSNRIADIVEAT
+105 
-119 GDKDNANRIRK
+119 
-130 NVLQNDTD
+130 
-138 NNIVTKTIKDVTDK
+138 
-152 DTLLGEKGQNFVQQ
+152 
-166 LSRTGFQAAIGA
+166 
-178 GAGVLGTAAATAAT
+178 
-192 TGTTFISSSGSG
+192 
-204 EVEALNEQYNKAI
+204 
-217 KEGYNSGIEEY
+217 
-228 LNSEEGKK
+228 
-236 ARGKSAIY
+236 
-244 GHLAGAIEAGTEAM
+244 
-258 FAGLGKWTDAIGYG
+258 
-272 KSGLGLDDKIAKSL
+272 
-286 SNKVSSTLAKN
+286 
-297 LIQYGVKAG
+297 
-306 GESVEELVGG
+306 
-316 IGQAIAQ
+316 
-323 KLTYKQDE
+323 
-331 GLGQLIKEQNIPE
+331 
-344 AMLSAFVSSAIMQAP
+344 
-359 GMYSTTKNGQ
+359 
-369 DFMTGLNKTDA
+369 
-380 ETYEQLIE
+380 
-388 TEQKDLI
+388 
-395 KKKAIENE
+395 
-403 YNNQI
+403 
-408 KEADYNDTQKQE
+408 
-420 LLEQIT
+420 
-426 KDYDEGKLLSP
+426 
-437 KLTTKEIEQSEDN
+437 
-450 ARNMLE
+450 
-456 EIKRVETENNNTVNN
+456 
-471 SIEENT
+471 
-477 RNDSEYEKYQ
+477 
-487 FTKSN
+487 
-492 NDKVNELRQS
+492 
-502 IAENTNWNNTQE
+502 
-514 TQNYVKMLEKI
+514 MLEKI

-536 DLGTTEDGKMINGR
+536 DLGTTEDGKMINGK
-550 YEDGVITIN
+550 YENGVITIN
-559 PNSNRAGEF
+559 PKSNRAGEF

-579 NEDMLRMIET
+579 NEDMFKMIET
-589 YRKSNSEF
+589 YRKSNPEF
-597 DNAVQKLIGTYNESQ
+597 DNAIQKLIGTYNENQ

-678 KSNNSLNENTSLL
+678 NNSSSLNSETNYLKGKL
-691 LSDNAYNDVKK
+691 DNGEETIISEDINGNKPIERDVKK
-702 VINLNQKDS
+702 TLENMLGIEYINEGNSKKILIEKGDIGKFLHDGYHNYKS
-711 QKYSEQYVKL
+711 SLLKKRIAGNYGEIIEIARENKEAS
-721 KDNTIKR
+721 KDNYKGTNRGKEGFDYYSVNLTYPIRNTNQEIVDYKNYEARLVVRKDKNGNFAYDIDNFKIKR
-728 LVDYGIKD
+728 
-736 LPMLE
+736 
-741 KVNHVREN
+741 
-749 VLTEKEAKDLGY
+749 
-761 SIKNKEFHGLGVEN
+761 
-775 YLKIVDSMDNPIGVY
+775 
-790 QYVDGSGSRYDSN
+790 GSALD
-803 NFIVVTPVELNGEK
+803 
-817 CIVPV
+817 
-822 KINEKG
+822 
-828 NYNKI
+828 
-833 EVDFNRIKTAFD
+833 KT
-845 KKNNDNYINHLLKTG
+845 
-860 QIKEIL
+860 
-866 PGSNSQKE
+866 
-874 SLSNKNIQQN
+874 SLSMSEKSDGRTSHKENIPQDN
-884 DTNVNSQNSIN
+884 SNVNSQENID
-895 SSNWKEYLEKNF
+895 SSNGEEYLENNF

-918 LNVKEKRIL
+918 LNIKEKKIL
-927 PTKEDF
+927 PTKENFD
-933 NNKEKINLPT
+933 NKEKEQINLPT
-943 KKDIKQNETEKE
+943 KKDIEQNKNSKE
-955 TINLPTTGEEID
+955 IINLPTPGEEID

-1005 KSDTYIPDS
+1005 NSDTYIPDS

-1039 GKIGNGDRITA
+1039 GKLGNGDRITA

-1064 KVGDKSKLQDA
+1064 KVGDKAKLQDA

-1100 PEGQVVW
+1100 PEGQVIW

-1128 NFTPEMQQEILQA
+1128 KFTPEMQQEILQA

-1214 DDRQFTTRIADK
+1214 DDRQFTTKIADK

-1321 RNFAIKQAEEATF
+1321 RNFAIRQAEEATF

-1368 MNVAVEGI
+1368 MNVAAEGI
-1376 QYSPVGLL
+1376 QYSPIGLL

-1474 MGSELYQLANQKVKE
+1474 MGSELYQLASQKVKE

-1556 PTVLGQVAK
+1556 PTVLGQVVK

-1576 TESDPLPKAI
+1576 TESDPLPKAL
-1586 DSLGNQIKS
+1586 DTLGNQIKS

-1610 WGKDVDNE
+1610 WGKDVENE
-1618 GNIIEKGLNAAV
+1618 GNIIEKGLNAGV
-1630 FPWNS
+1630 FPWSS
-1635 KKVNENNTT
+1635 KKVSENNPT

-1651 YDETLDKSVLPSSSI
+1651 YDETLDKSVLPSNSI

-1700 ELTNSAEYKEMNN
+1700 ELTSSPEYKEMNN
-1713 EQKIKAISDIYKY
+1713 EQKVKAISDIYKY

-1734 YAQDNDIDTED
+1734 YAQENDIDTED

-1776 TTKEKADILEK
+1776 TTKEKADILGK
-1787 SKLSDKTKDI
+1787 SKLSDKTKEI

-1813 KDAININSYLNY
+1813 KDAINVNSYLNY

-1852 LYATKYKVSEEDRE
+1852 LYATKYKVGAEDRE
-1866 YLYNYIKDLDIDAE
+1866 YLYNYIKDLDIDSDK
-1880 QKTNIYRKI
+1880 KTDIYRKI
-1889 KGFKVVNDTIYY
+1889 KGFKVANNTIYY

>member
-1 MSFGY
+1 MPFFN

-12 KERKKYLQEID
+12 KERKKYLQGLD
-23 ERAER
+23 DTAY
-28 RERENREEEQKILNE
+28 NNSLQVREEEQKTLNE

-65 SGAFSDGYQ
+65 AGAFSDGYQ
-74 FGDVSKSLGATALS
+74 FGDIAKTLGSTAVS

-93 VKGVAKLGEGIS
+93 IKGVSRLGEGIS

-138 NNIVTKTIKDVTDK
+138 NNIVTKTIKEATDK

-217 KEGYNSGIEEY
+217 KDGYNSGIEEY

-331 GLGQLIKEQNIPE
+331 GLGQLIKDQNIPE

-369 DFMTGLNKTDA
+369 DFMTGLNKTDT

-388 TEQKDLI
+388 TEQKNLI

-408 KEADYNDTQKQE
+408 KENDYNDTQKQE

-456 EIKRVETENNNTVNN
+456 EIKRVESENKNTANN
-471 SIEENT
+471 SIEENSN
-477 RNDSEYEKYQ
+477 NDSEYEKYQ
-487 FTKSN
+487 FAKSN

-502 IAENTNWNNTQE
+502 IVENTDWNNSKD

-525 VEDKNIDIRVK
+525 VEDKNIDIRVE
-536 DLGTTEDGKMINGR
+536 DLGTTEDGKMINGK

-579 NEDMLRMIET
+579 NEDMLKMIET
-589 YRKSNSEF
+589 YRKSNPEF
-597 DNAVQKLIGTYNESQ
+597 DNAIQKLIGTYNENQ

-678 KSNNSLNENTSLL
+678 NNSSSLNSETNYLKGKL
-691 LSDNAYNDVKK
+691 DNGEETIISEDINGNKPIERDVKK
-702 VINLNQKDS
+702 TLENMLGIEYINEGNSKKILIEKGDIGKFLHDGYHNYKS
-711 QKYSEQYVKL
+711 SLLKKRIAGNYGEIIEIARENKEAS
-721 KDNTIKR
+721 KDNYKGTNRGKEGFDYYSVNLTYPIRNTNQEIVDYKNYEARLVVRKDKNGNFAYDIDNFKIKR
-728 LVDYGIKD
+728 
-736 LPMLE
+736 
-741 KVNHVREN
+741 
-749 VLTEKEAKDLGY
+749 
-761 SIKNKEFHGLGVEN
+761 
-775 YLKIVDSMDNPIGVY
+775 
-790 QYVDGSGSRYDSN
+790 GSALD
-803 NFIVVTPVELNGEK
+803 
-817 CIVPV
+817 
-822 KINEKG
+822 
-828 NYNKI
+828 
-833 EVDFNRIKTAFD
+833 KT
-845 KKNNDNYINHLLKTG
+845 
-860 QIKEIL
+860 
-866 PGSNSQKE
+866 
-874 SLSNKNIQQN
+874 SLSMSEKSDGRTSHKENIPQDN
-884 DTNVNSQNSIN
+884 SNVNSQENID
-895 SSNWKEYLEKNF
+895 SSNGKEYLENNF

-918 LNVKEKRIL
+918 LNIKEKKIL

-933 NNKEKINLPT
+933 DNQEKEQINLPT
-943 KKDIKQNETEKE
+943 KKDIKQNET
-955 TINLPTTGEEID
+955 INLPTPGEEID

-1005 KSDTYIPDS
+1005 NSDTYIPDS

-1039 GKIGNGDRITA
+1039 GKLGNGDRITA

-1064 KVGDKSKLQDA
+1064 KVGDKAKLQDA

-1128 NFTPEMQQEILQA
+1128 KFTPEMQQEILQA

-1191 MGYIQQAKNQL
+1191 MGYIQQAKNHL

-1214 DDRQFTTRIADK
+1214 DDRQFTTKIADK

-1321 RNFAIKQAEEATF
+1321 RNFAIRQAEEATF

-1368 MNVAVEGI
+1368 MNVAAEGI
-1376 QYSPVGLL
+1376 QYSPIGLL

-1457 EKTYSLDWLA
+1457 KKTYSLDWLA

-1474 MGSELYQLANQKVKE
+1474 MGSELYQLASQKVKE

-1576 TESDPLPKAI
+1576 TESDPLPKAL
-1586 DSLGNQIKS
+1586 DTLGNQIKS

-1610 WGKDVDNE
+1610 WGKDVENE
-1618 GNIIEKGLNAAV
+1618 GNIIEKGLNAGV
-1630 FPWNS
+1630 FPWSS
-1635 KKVNENNTT
+1635 KKVNENNPT

-1651 YDETLDKSVLPSSSI
+1651 YDETLDKSVLPSNSI

-1700 ELTNSAEYKEMNN
+1700 DLTSSPEYKEMND
-1713 EQKIKAISDIYKY
+1713 EQKVKAISDIYKY

-1734 YAQDNDIDTED
+1734 YAQENDIDTED

-1787 SKLSDKTKDI
+1787 SKLSDKTKEI

-1852 LYATKYKVSEEDRE
+1852 LYATKYKVGEADRE
-1866 YLYNYIKDLDIDAE
+1866 YLYNYIKDLDIDSDK
-1880 QKTNIYRKI
+1880 KTDIYRKI
-1889 KGFKVVNDTIYY
+1889 KGFKVANNTIYY

>member
-1 MSFGY
+1 MPFFN
-6 LSELSE
+6 LNELSE
-12 KERKKYLQEID
+12 KERKKYLQD
-23 ERAER
+23 LDNTAY
-28 RERENREEEQKILNE
+28 NNSLQVREEEQKILNE

-65 SGAFSDGYQ
+65 AGAFSDGYQ
-74 FGDVSKSLGATALS
+74 FGDIAKALGSTALS

-93 VKGVAKLGEGIS
+93 VKGVSRLGEGIS

-119 GDKDNANRIRK
+119 GDKENANRIRK

-138 NNIVTKTIKDVTDK
+138 NNVVTKTIKEATDK

-217 KEGYNSGIEEY
+217 KDGYNSGIEEY

-244 GHLAGAIEAGTEAM
+244 GHLVGAIEAGTEAM
-258 FAGLGKWTDAIGYG
+258 FAGLGKATTAIGYG

-331 GLGQLIKEQNIPE
+331 GLGQLIKDQNIPE

-369 DFMTGLNKTDA
+369 DFMTGLNKTDT

-408 KEADYNDTQKQE
+408 KENDYNDTQKQE
-420 LLEQIT
+420 LLEQISR
-426 KDYDEGKLLSP
+426 DYDEGKLLSP

-456 EIKRVETENNNTVNN
+456 EIKRGESENNNTVNN
-471 SIEENT
+471 SIEENSK
-477 RNDSEYEKYQ
+477 NDSEYEKYQ
-487 FTKSN
+487 FVKSN

-502 IAENTNWNNTQE
+502 IVENTDWNNSKD

-536 DLGTTEDGKMINGR
+536 DLGTTEDGKIINGK

-579 NEDMLRMIET
+579 NEDMLKMIET
-589 YRKSNSEF
+589 YRKSNPEF
-597 DNAVQKLIGTYNESQ
+597 NNAVQKLIGTYNESQ

-678 KSNNSLNENTSLL
+678 NNSNQFNNTTNLL
-691 LSDNAYNDVKK
+691 LSENAYADVKK
-702 VINLNQKDS
+702 VITQTANEAVKEKIPLI
-711 QKYSEQYVKL
+711 KL
-721 KDNTIKR
+721 KDNTIKT
-728 LVDYGIKD
+728 LVDYGVKD
-736 LPMLE
+736 LPMLQRTS
-741 KVNHVREN
+741 HLREN
-749 VLTEKEAKDLGY
+749 ILTETEAKKLGY
-761 SIKNKEFHGLGVEN
+761 SIDKKHYHGLGIDT
-775 YLKIVDSMDNPIGVY
+775 YLKIIDSMDNPIGVY
-790 QYVDGSGSRYDSN
+790 QYVDGSGSKYDSS
-803 NFIVVTPVELNGEK
+803 NFIVVTPVEINGNK
-817 CIVPV
+817 CIVPI
-822 KINEKG
+822 KIDQKA
-828 NYNKI
+828 NYNQI
-833 EVDFNRIKTAFD
+833 EIEYNRIKTAYAKD
-845 KKNNDNYINHLLKTG
+845 NNNYISRLLNETK
-860 QIKEIL
+860 IKEIFA
-866 PGSNSQKE
+866 GSNSQGT

-884 DTNVNSQNSIN
+884 NSNVNSQNRIN
-895 SSNWKEYLEKNF
+895 SSNWKEYLENNF
-907 KSDETTTNMQD
+907 KSNKTTTSMRD
-918 LNVKEKRIL
+918 LNIKEKKIL

-933 NNKEKINLPT
+933 NNKEKINLPI

-955 TINLPTTGEEID
+955 TINLPTPGEEID

-973 PTDNKKSRQFYRSV
+973 PIDNKKGRQFYRSV

-1039 GKIGNGDRITA
+1039 GKLGNGDRITA

-1064 KVGDKSKLQDA
+1064 KVGDKAKLQDA

-1128 NFTPEMQQEILQA
+1128 KFTPEMQQEILQA

-1226 KTKEFAKADIEN
+1226 KTKDFAKADINN

-1321 RNFAIKQAEEATF
+1321 RNFAIRQAEEATF

-1348 GKNNLTRFATGAIL
+1348 GKNALTRFAAGAIL

-1474 MGSELYQLANQKVKE
+1474 MGSELYQLASQKVKE

-1576 TESDPLPKAI
+1576 TESDPLPKAL
-1586 DSLGNQIKS
+1586 DTLGNQIKS

-1610 WGKDVDNE
+1610 WGKDVENE
-1618 GNIIEKGLNAAV
+1618 GNIIEKGLNAGV
-1630 FPWNS
+1630 FPWSS
-1635 KKVNENNTT
+1635 KKVSENNQT

-1651 YDETLDKSVLPSSSI
+1651 YDETLDKSVLPSNSI

-1700 ELTNSAEYKEMNN
+1700 ELTSSPEYKEMNN

-1734 YAQDNDIDTED
+1734 YAQENDIDTED

-1787 SKLSDKTKDI
+1787 SKLSDKTKEI

-1804 KEDGIYNSL
+1804 KEDGIYSSL
-1813 KDAININSYLNY
+1813 KNAININSYLNY

-1852 LYATKYKVSEEDRE
+1852 LYATKYKVGEDDRE
-1866 YLYNYIKDLDIDAE
+1866 YLYNYIKDLDIDTG

>member
-1 MSFGY
+1 MPFFN
-6 LSELSE
+6 LNELSE
-12 KERKKYLQEID
+12 KERKKYLQD
-23 ERAER
+23 LDNTAY
-28 RERENREEEQKILNE
+28 NNSLQVREEEQKILNE

-65 SGAFSDGYQ
+65 AGAFSDGYQ
-74 FGDVSKSLGATALS
+74 FGDIAKALGSTALS

-93 VKGVAKLGEGIS
+93 VKGVSRLGEGIS

-119 GDKDNANRIRK
+119 GDKENANRIRK

-138 NNIVTKTIKDVTDK
+138 NNVVTKTIKEATDK

-217 KEGYNSGIEEY
+217 KDGYNSGIEEY

-244 GHLAGAIEAGTEAM
+244 GHLVGAIEAGTEAM
-258 FAGLGKWTDAIGYG
+258 FAGLGKATTAIGYG

-331 GLGQLIKEQNIPE
+331 GLEQLIKEQNIPE

-369 DFMTGLNKTDA
+369 DFMTGLNKTDT

-408 KEADYNDTQKQE
+408 KENDYNDTQKQE

-456 EIKRVETENNNTVNN
+456 EIKRVESENKNTANN
-471 SIEENT
+471 SIEENSN
-477 RNDSEYEKYQ
+477 NDSEYEKYQ
-487 FTKSN
+487 FAKSN
-492 NDKVNELRQS
+492 NDKLNELRQS
-502 IAENTNWNNTQE
+502 IVENTDWNNSKD

-525 VEDKNIDIRVK
+525 VEDKNIDIRVE
-536 DLGTTEDGKMINGR
+536 DLGTTEDGKMINGK

-579 NEDMLRMIET
+579 NEDMLKMIET
-589 YRKSNSEF
+589 YRKSNPEF

-691 LSDNAYNDVKK
+691 LSDNAYDDVKE
-702 VINLNQKDS
+702 VISLNQKNS
-711 QKYSEQYVKL
+711 QNYREQYVQL
-721 KDNTIKR
+721 KDKTIKT
-728 LVDYGIKD
+728 LVDYGVKD
-736 LPMLE
+736 E
-741 KVNHVREN
+741 KMMARVNHVREN
-749 VLTEKEAKDLGY
+749 ILTAEEAKDLGY
-761 SIKNKEFHGLGVEN
+761 SIKNKEFHGLGLEN
-775 YLKIVDSMDNPIGVY
+775 YLKIIDSMDNPIGVY
-790 QYVDGSGSRYDSN
+790 QYVDGSGSKYDSN
-803 NFIVVTPVELNGEK
+803 NFIVVTPVELNGQK

-828 NYNKI
+828 SYNKV

-845 KKNNDNYINHLLKTG
+845 KKNNDNYIDHLLKTG

-884 DTNVNSQNSIN
+884 DHNVNSQNSIN
-895 SSNWKEYLEKNF
+895 SENWKEYLENNF
-907 KSDETTTNMQD
+907 KSNENTTNMQD
-918 LNVKEKRIL
+918 LNVKEKKIL

-933 NNKEKINLPT
+933 YNKEKEQINLPT
-943 KKDIKQNETEKE
+943 KKDIKQNET
-955 TINLPTTGEEID
+955 INLPTPGEEID

-973 PTDNKKSRQFYRSV
+973 PTDNKKGRQFYRSV

-1005 KSDTYIPDS
+1005 NSDTYIPDS

-1039 GKIGNGDRITA
+1039 GKLGNGDRITA

-1064 KVGDKSKLQDA
+1064 KVGDKAKLQDA

-1128 NFTPEMQQEILQA
+1128 KFTPEMQQEILQA

-1191 MGYIQQAKNQL
+1191 MGYIQQAKNHL

-1214 DDRQFTTRIADK
+1214 DDRQFTTKIADK

-1321 RNFAIKQAEEATF
+1321 RNFAIRQAEEATF

-1348 GKNNLTRFATGAIL
+1348 GKNALTRFATGAIL

-1368 MNVAVEGI
+1368 MNVAAEGI
-1376 QYSPVGLL
+1376 QYSPIGLL

-1474 MGSELYQLANQKVKE
+1474 MGSELYQLASQKVKE

-1576 TESDPLPKAI
+1576 TESDPLPKAL

-1610 WGKDVDNE
+1610 WGKEVENE
-1618 GNIIEKGLNAAV
+1618 GNIIEKGLNAGV
-1630 FPWNS
+1630 FPWSS
-1635 KKVNENNTT
+1635 KKVSENNPT

-1651 YDETLDKSVLPSSSI
+1651 YDETLDKSVLPNNSI

-1700 ELTNSAEYKEMNN
+1700 ELTSSPEYKEMNN

-1734 YAQDNDIDTED
+1734 YAQENDIDTED

-1776 TTKEKADILEK
+1776 TTKEKADILGK
-1787 SKLSDKTKDI
+1787 SKLSDKTKEI

-1804 KEDGIYNSL
+1804 KEDGIYSSL
-1813 KDAININSYLNY
+1813 KNAININSYLNY

-1852 LYATKYKVSEEDRE
+1852 LYATKYKVGEADRE
-1866 YLYNYIKDLDIDAE
+1866 YLYNYIKDLDIDTE